1 MNQDNGRLNFVAT
14 VDTSQTK
21 KDADELVRIFQN
33 IGKSA
38 ERYGIDIDKY
48 IGGGLRNSNDAQRAF
63 KGIADELKVKIK
75 SQAAAVQS
83 LSQRYKEASSAMSNS
98 VMASE
103 RQKSNVA
110 SLKKELAAEQQELAK
125 MKQLL
130 AEVGEQQIA
139 TGGKAESMRSRL
151 RELRETIY
159 NLEIEWR
166 TMSDEQRKSD
176 FGVAL
181 RKQLESAKKEG
192 GDLADI
198 MGDVQRAIQS
208 EANDTGKFSA
218 LSEGINLAV
227 SSATALTGAMELL
240 GVSEEDAEK
249 VQAQIQAGL
258 AISNGLMQAQNV
270 LQKESNLMIQIGNI
284 QRWAQVK
291 AEAAANVAKNA
302 GTVATIKATVAQR
315 AFNLVAKA
323 NPYVLLATA
332 IVTVVGA
339 LFLFAKRSDAA
350 KQKQEELNKEI
361 ERGKKVQEAYT
372 GAFVDSATDSYN
384 SFQRLRTMYNALG
397 NDMAA
402 KRKFIVDN
410 KDAFRSLGL
419 EIASTAEAES
429 MFNSPDR
436 LQAFQNAMIA
446 RARAMGA
453 AAAAA
458 EKYKQAFEEESQV
471 KAPKQWK
478 IVSKDVYDRTPSW
491 KRRKEDKTIYR
502 RDGAYFDATQY
513 FVIDDVAQQK
523 AFDEQRK
530 KNKQRSDAY
539 LKQGD
544 EFIKKQVEQEKQA
557 SRYLK
562 QTGYAYAGDTNKRTG
577 TTNKTTTNKT
587 QQIKKTDAEQ
597 WFANWK
603 ARIAKADELRDLLY
617 RKDEELTATMA
628 NESEKRRKTLELNYR
643 REISELNK
651 QMREMAEKNKSE
663 ALAKDKNADVENIG
677 LTTDQQNAMNAIR
690 EAIQKRYNYE
700 RQLIDKQEKE
710 SAQASLDAFNREYG
724 NYTQKRIAIVN
735 QMQRE
740 IANAQN
746 EGERKMAKAKGDEAL
761 GELDA
766 DFVKKNAKVIVAL
779 YDDTANK
786 TVAQLRKVKK
796 EAAELLAWLQSGKY
810 DDTKGKLFGITADQF
825 ASLKENKELQK
836 EITELIRKFG
846 EAADSAE
853 PSLGKFG
860 EAVKNLFSKGGFT
873 PENIQAFCSEL
884 TALANAFGTFGKE
897 FQEIG
902 ELTGSETIKKIGG
915 GISAVTEEAKGIAT
929 DMLTGL
935 LVGGTVGGPVGGAVG
950 AAIGGAVGVTKSLLK
965 GIFSIGGY
973 DWESYNDMMDR
984 YKSLEETWDRLI
996 DKKKEYISE
1005 GYGIEAENIRKDTER
1020 LIQEQTEAARRMGNA
1035 WIDAGRSWRSH
1046 SQGYLL
1052 NRNMSDTAKGQAIGA
1067 FGSDWQRN
1075 ILQMSSE
1082 QLRKLY
1088 EDSSMAQFWA
1098 ELKQYG
1104 GDFYDIIMR
1113 IVNEQEN
1120 LESVADTLNERL
1132 TFRSFDDV
1140 ESSFN
1145 EMLTD
1150 MGKDAK
1156 DFSEDMEDNFQNAI
1170 IRTFVYSKYQA
1181 KLKAFYERWADAMKG
1196 DLNAGE
1202 LDTLRSEYMNIVNDA
1217 INERNQIAAALGFK
1231 KSATEQNS
1239 TSGGFQTMSQDTANE
1254 LNGRFTAIQM
1264 DVSSVRQM
1272 MAELQGI
1279 SLNNMGYLEDIAKNT
1294 FQLYEMNERLGK
1306 IEQNTARL

>member
-63 KGIADELKVKIK
+63 KGIADELKAKIK

-98 VMASE
+98 VMVSE

-166 TMSDEQRKSD
+166 TMTDEQRKSD
-176 FGVAL
+176 FGVAF
-181 RKQLESAKKEG
+181 RKQLESAKKEA

-198 MGDVQRAIQS
+198 MGDVRRAIQS

-339 LFLFAKRSDAA
+339 LFLFAKRSDDA

-410 KDAFRSLGL
+410 KDAFRALGL
-419 EIASTAEAES
+419 EITSTAEAES

-458 EKYKQAFEEESQV
+458 EKYKQAFEEESEV

-478 IVSKDVYDRTPSW
+478 MVSKDVYDRTPSW

-502 RDGAYFDATQY
+502 ARDGAYFDASSY
-513 FVIDDVAQQK
+513 YVIDDAAQQK

-530 KNKQRSDAY
+530 KNKQRADVY

-557 SRYLK
+557 RRYLK
-562 QTGYAYAGDTNKRTG
+562 QTGYAYAGDASKKTG
-577 TTNKTTTNKT
+577 TPNKVTTNKT

-603 ARIAKADELRDLLY
+603 ARIAQADELRDLLY

-628 NESEKRRKTLELNYR
+628 DESEKRRKTLELNYQ

-677 LTTDQQNAMNAIR
+677 LTNDQQNAINAIR

-779 YDDTANK
+779 YEDTANK
-786 TVAQLRKVKK
+786 TVAQLRKTKK

-810 DDTKGKLFGITADQF
+810 DEAKGKLFGITADQF
-825 ASLKENKELQK
+825 ASLKDNKELQK
-836 EITELIRKFG
+836 EITDGIAGIG
-846 EAADSAE
+846 EAADNAE
-853 PSLGKFG
+853 PLLSKFG
-860 EAVKNLFSKGGFT
+860 DSVKNLFSKDGFN
-873 PENIQAFCSEL
+873 PKNIQKFCSEL

-902 ELTGSETIKKIGG
+902 EATGSETIKKIGS
-915 GISAVTEEAKGIAT
+915 GISAVTEEAKGIAN

-935 LVGGTVGGPVGGAVG
+935 LIGGPVG
-950 AAIGGAVGVTKSLLK
+950 AAIGGVLGVTGSLLK

-1082 QLRKLY
+1082 QLSKLY

-1104 GDFYDIIMR
+1104 GDFYDIVMR

-1156 DFSEDMEDNFQNAI
+1156 DFSEDMEENFQNAI

-1202 LDTLRSEYMNIVNDA
+1202 LETLRSEYMNIVNDA
-1217 INERNQIAAALGFK
+1217 INERNQIADALGFK

>member
-21 KDADELVRIFQN
+21 KDADELVRIFQS

-63 KGIADELKVKIK
+63 KGIADELKAKIK

-103 RQKSNVA
+103 RQKNNVA
-110 SLKKELAAEQQELAK
+110 SLKKELTAEQQELTK

-240 GVSEEDAEK
+240 GVSEKDAEK

-339 LFLFAKRSDAA
+339 LFLFAKRSDDA

-384 SFQRLRTMYNALG
+384 SFQRLRTMYNSLG

-419 EIASTAEAES
+419 EITSTAEAES

-478 IVSKDVYDRTPSW
+478 IVSKDVYDRTQSW

-502 RDGAYFDATQY
+502 RDGAYFDATKY
-513 FVIDDVAQQK
+513 YVIDDAAQQK

-530 KNKQRSDAY
+530 KNKQRADAY

-562 QTGYAYAGDTNKRTG
+562 QTGYAYAGDTNKTTG

-603 ARIAKADELRDLLY
+603 ARIAQADELRDLLY
-617 RKDEELTATMA
+617 RKDEELTATIA
-628 NESEKRRKTLELNYR
+628 DESEKRRKTLELNYQ

-651 QMREMAEKNKSE
+651 QMREMAEKNKSD
-663 ALAKDKNADVENIG
+663 ALAKDKNADVSNIG
-677 LTTDQQNAMNAIR
+677 LTTEQQNAMNAVR

-724 NYTQKRIAIVN
+724 DYTQKRIAIVN

-761 GELDA
+761 GELDV

-779 YDDTANK
+779 YEDTANK

-796 EAAELLAWLQSGKY
+796 EAAELLAWIQSGKY
-810 DDTKGKLFGITADQF
+810 DEAKGKLFGITADQF
-825 ASLKENKELQK
+825 ASLKDNKELQK
-836 EITELIRKFG
+836 EITDGIAGIG
-846 EAADSAE
+846 EAADNAE
-853 PSLGKFG
+853 PSIIKFG
-860 EAVKNLFSKGGFT
+860 NTLRKTFSDGGFT
-873 PENIQAFCSEL
+873 AKNIQALSSEL
-884 TALANAFGTFGKE
+884 TAMANALGQFGKE
-897 FQEIG
+897 FQDIG

-935 LVGGTVGGPVGGAVG
+935 LIGGPVG
-950 AAIGGAVGVTKSLLK
+950 AAIGGAVGLTMSLLK

-973 DWESYNDMMDR
+973 DWEAYNDMMDR

-1052 NRNMSDTAKGQAIGA
+1052 NRNMSETAKGQAIGA

-1082 QLRKLY
+1082 QLRRLY

-1132 TFRSFDDV
+1132 TFSSFDDV
-1140 ESSFN
+1140 ESSFS

-1202 LDTLRSEYMNIVNDA
+1202 LETLRSEYMNIVNDA
-1217 INERNQIAAALGFK
+1217 INERNQIADALGFK

-1294 FQLYEMNERLGK
+1294 FQLYEINDRLGK

>member
-63 KGIADELKVKIK
+63 KGIADELKAKIK

-103 RQKSNVA
+103 RQKNNVA
-110 SLKKELAAEQQELAK
+110 SLKKELTAEQQELTK

-240 GVSEEDAEK
+240 GVSEKDAEK

-339 LFLFAKRSDAA
+339 LFLFAKRSDDA

-384 SFQRLRTMYNALG
+384 SFQRLRTMYNSLG

-419 EIASTAEAES
+419 EITSTAEAES

-478 IVSKDVYDRTPSW
+478 IVSKDVYDRTQSW

-502 RDGAYFDATQY
+502 RDGAYFDATKY
-513 FVIDDVAQQK
+513 YVIDDAAQQK

-530 KNKQRSDAY
+530 KNKQRADAY

-562 QTGYAYAGDTNKRTG
+562 QTGYAYAGDTNKITG

-603 ARIAKADELRDLLY
+603 ARIAQADELRDLLY
-617 RKDEELTATMA
+617 RKDEELTATIA
-628 NESEKRRKTLELNYR
+628 DESEKRRKTLELNYQ

-663 ALAKDKNADVENIG
+663 ALAKDKNADVSNIG
-677 LTTDQQNAMNAIR
+677 LTTEQQNAMNAVR

-724 NYTQKRIAIVN
+724 DYTQKRIAIVN

-761 GELDA
+761 GELDV

-779 YDDTANK
+779 YEDTANK

-796 EAAELLAWLQSGKY
+796 EAAELLAWIQSGKY
-810 DDTKGKLFGITADQF
+810 DEAKGKLFGITADQF
-825 ASLKENKELQK
+825 ASLKDNKELQK

-853 PSLGKFG
+853 PAITKLGK
-860 EAVKNLFSKGGFT
+860 ALKKTFSKGGFT
-873 PENIQAFCSEL
+873 PENIQEFCSEL

-935 LVGGTVGGPVGGAVG
+935 LIGGPVG

-1005 GYGIEAENIRKDTER
+1005 GYGIDAENIRKDTER
-1020 LIQEQTEAARRMGNA
+1020 LIQEQTEAARRMGNV

-1052 NRNMSDTAKGQAIGA
+1052 NRNMSETAKGQAIGA

-1082 QLRKLY
+1082 QLRRLY

-1132 TFRSFDDV
+1132 TFSSFDDV
-1140 ESSFN
+1140 ESSFS

-1202 LDTLRSEYMNIVNDA
+1202 LETLRSEYMNIVNDA
-1217 INERNQIAAALGFK
+1217 INERNQIADALGFK

-1294 FQLYEMNERLGK
+1294 FQLYEINDRLGK

>member
-63 KGIADELKVKIK
+63 KGIADELKAKIK

-103 RQKSNVA
+103 RQKNNVA
-110 SLKKELAAEQQELAK
+110 SLKKELTAEQQELTK

-130 AEVGEQQIA
+130 AEVGEQQMA

-240 GVSEEDAEK
+240 GVSEKDAEK

-339 LFLFAKRSDAA
+339 LFLFAKRSDDA

-384 SFQRLRTMYNALG
+384 SFQRLRTMYNSLG

-419 EIASTAEAES
+419 EITSTAEAES

-436 LQAFQNAMIA
+436 LQAFQSAMIA

-478 IVSKDVYDRTPSW
+478 IVSKDVYDRTQSW

-502 RDGAYFDATQY
+502 RDGAYFDATKY
-513 FVIDDVAQQK
+513 YVIDDAAQQK

-530 KNKQRSDAY
+530 KNKQRADAY

-562 QTGYAYAGDTNKRTG
+562 QTGYAYAGDTNKITG

-603 ARIAKADELRDLLY
+603 ARIAQADELRDLLY

-628 NESEKRRKTLELNYR
+628 DESEKRRKTLELNYQ

-663 ALAKDKNADVENIG
+663 AIAKDKNADVSNIG
-677 LTTDQQNAMNAIR
+677 LTTEQQNAMNAVR

-724 NYTQKRIAIVN
+724 DYTQKRIAIVN

-746 EGERKMAKAKGDEAL
+746 DGERKMAKAKGDEAL
-761 GELDA
+761 GELDV

-779 YDDTANK
+779 YEDTANK

-796 EAAELLAWLQSGKY
+796 EAAELLAWIQSGKY
-810 DDTKGKLFGITADQF
+810 DEAKGKLFGITADQF
-825 ASLKENKELQK
+825 ASLKDNKELQK

-853 PSLGKFG
+853 PAITKFG
-860 EAVKNLFSKGGFT
+860 KALKKTFSKGGFT

-935 LVGGTVGGPVGGAVG
+935 LIGGPVG

-973 DWESYNDMMDR
+973 DWEAYNDMMDR

-1052 NRNMSDTAKGQAIGA
+1052 NRNMSETAKGQAIGA

-1082 QLRKLY
+1082 QLRRLY

-1132 TFRSFDDV
+1132 TFSSFDDV
-1140 ESSFN
+1140 ESSFS

-1156 DFSEDMEDNFQNAI
+1156 DFSEDMEDNLQNAI

-1202 LDTLRSEYMNIVNDA
+1202 LETLRTEYMNIVNDA
-1217 INERNQIAAALGFK
+1217 INERNQIADALGFK

-1294 FQLYEMNERLGK
+1294 FQLYEINDRLGK

>member
-21 KDADELVRIFQN
+21 KDADELLRIFQS

-63 KGIADELKVKIK
+63 KGIADELKAKIK

-166 TMSDEQRKSD
+166 TMTDEQRKSD

-181 RKQLESAKKEG
+181 RKQLDSVKKEA

-198 MGDVQRAIQS
+198 MGDVQRAIKS

-339 LFLFAKRSDAA
+339 LFLFAKRSDDA
-350 KQKQEELNKEI
+350 KQKQEELSKEI
-361 ERGKKVQEAYT
+361 ERGKKVQEAYA

-410 KDAFRSLGL
+410 KDAFRALGL
-419 EIASTAEAES
+419 EITSTAEAES

-458 EKYKQAFEEESQV
+458 EKYKQAFEEESEV

-478 IVSKDVYDRTPSW
+478 MVSKDVYDKTPSW

-502 RDGAYFDATQY
+502 RDGAYFDASSY
-513 FVIDDVAQQK
+513 YIIDDAAQQK

-530 KNKQRSDAY
+530 KKKQRADAY
-539 LKQGD
+539 RKQGD
-544 EFIKKQVEQEKQA
+544 LFIKQQVEQEKQA
-557 SRYLK
+557 RRYLK
-562 QTGYAYAGDTNKRTG
+562 QTGYAYAGDTSKSTG
-577 TTNKTTTNKT
+577 KTNKTTTNKT

-603 ARIAKADELRDLLY
+603 ARIAQADELRDLLY

-628 NESEKRRKTLELNYR
+628 DESEKRRKTLELNYK

-651 QMREMAEKNKSE
+651 QMREMAEKNKSD
-663 ALAKDKNADVENIG
+663 ALAKDKNADVSNIG
-677 LTTDQQNAMNAIR
+677 LTTEQQNAMNAIR
-690 EAIQKRYNYE
+690 EEIQKQYNYE

-724 NYTQKRIAIVN
+724 DYTQKRIAIVN

-779 YDDTANK
+779 YEDTANK
-786 TVAQLRKVKK
+786 TVAQLRKIKK
-796 EAAELLAWLQSGKY
+796 EAAELLAWLQSGKF
-810 DDTKGKLFGITADQF
+810 DEAKGELFGITAEQF
-825 ASLKENKELQK
+825 ASLKDNEELQK
-836 EITELIRKFG
+836 EITDGIAGIG
-846 EAADSAE
+846 EAADNAE
-853 PSLGKFG
+853 PLLVKFG
-860 EAVKNLFSKGGFT
+860 DSVKNLFSKDGFN
-873 PENIQAFCSEL
+873 PKNIQKFCSDL

-902 ELTGSETIKKIGG
+902 EATGSETVKKIGG
-915 GISAVTEEAKGIAT
+915 GIQTITDDAKDLAT

-935 LVGGTVGGPVGGAVG
+935 LIGGQVGAAHGGQVG
-950 AAIGGAVGVTKSLLK
+950 AAIGGVIGLTKSLLK
-965 GIFSIGGY
+965 GIFSIGGF
-973 DWESYNDMMDR
+973 DWEAYNDMMDR

-1067 FGSDWQRN
+1067 FGSEWQRN

-1156 DFSEDMEDNFQNAI
+1156 DFSEDMEENFQNAI

-1202 LDTLRSEYMNIVNDA
+1202 LETLRTEYMNIVNDA
-1217 INERNQIAAALGFK
+1217 INERNQIADALGFK

>member
-21 KDADELVRIFQN
+21 KDADELVRIFQS

-63 KGIADELKVKIK
+63 KGIADELKAKIK

-103 RQKSNVA
+103 RQKNNVA
-110 SLKKELAAEQQELAK
+110 SLKKELTAEQQELTK

-130 AEVGEQQIA
+130 AEVGEQQMA

-240 GVSEEDAEK
+240 GVSEKDAEK
-249 VQAQIQAGL
+249 VQAQIQSGL

-339 LFLFAKRSDAA
+339 LFLFAKRSDDA

-384 SFQRLRTMYNALG
+384 SFQRLRTMYNSLG

-419 EIASTAEAES
+419 EITSTAEAEL

-502 RDGAYFDATQY
+502 RDGAYFDATKY

-523 AFDEQRK
+523 AFDEQRR

-577 TTNKTTTNKT
+577 TTNKATTNKT

-603 ARIAKADELRDLLY
+603 ARIAQADELRDLLY

-628 NESEKRRKTLELNYR
+628 DESEKRRKTLELNYQ

-651 QMREMAEKNKSE
+651 QMREMAEKNKSD
-663 ALAKDKNADVENIG
+663 ALAKDKNADVSNIG
-677 LTTDQQNAMNAIR
+677 LTTEQQNAMNAVR
-690 EAIQKRYNYE
+690 DAIQKRYNYE
-700 RQLIDKQEKE
+700 RQLIDKQEKD

-724 NYTQKRIAIVN
+724 DYTQKRIAIMN

-761 GELDA
+761 GELDV

-779 YDDTANK
+779 YEDTANK

-796 EAAELLAWLQSGKY
+796 EAAELLAWIQSGKY
-810 DDTKGKLFGITADQF
+810 DEEKGKLFGITADQF
-825 ASLKENKELQK
+825 ASLKDDKELQK
-836 EITELIRKFG
+836 EITDGIAGIG
-846 EAADSAE
+846 EAADNAE
-853 PSLGKFG
+853 PSIIKFG
-860 EAVKNLFSKGGFT
+860 NTLRKTFSDGGFT
-873 PENIQAFCSEL
+873 AKNIQALSSEL
-884 TALANAFGTFGKE
+884 TAMANALGQFGKE
-897 FQEIG
+897 FQDIG
-902 ELTGSETIKKIGG
+902 EATGSETMKKIGG
-915 GISAVTEEAKGIAT
+915 GIQTITDEAKDLAT
-929 DMLTGL
+929 DMLVGL
-935 LVGGTVGGPVGGAVG
+935 LIAGPVGALVGGVLGATG
-950 AAIGGAVGVTKSLLK
+950 SLLK

-973 DWESYNDMMDR
+973 DWEAYNDMMDR

-996 DKKKEYISE
+996 EKKKEYISE

-1020 LIQEQTEAARRMGNA
+1020 LIQEQTEAARRMGNV

-1202 LDTLRSEYMNIVNDA
+1202 LETLRTEYMNIVNDA
-1217 INERNQIAAALGFK
+1217 INERNQIADALGFK
-1231 KSATEQNS
+1231 KSATEQNT

-1294 FQLYEMNERLGK
+1294 FQLYEINDRLGK

>member
-21 KDADELVRIFQN
+21 KDADELVRIFQS

-63 KGIADELKVKIK
+63 KGIADELKAKIK

-103 RQKSNVA
+103 RQKNNVA
-110 SLKKELAAEQQELAK
+110 SLKKELTAEQQELTK

-227 SSATALTGAMELL
+227 SSSTALTGAMELL
-240 GVSEEDAEK
+240 GVSEKDAEK

-339 LFLFAKRSDAA
+339 LFLFAKRSDDA

-384 SFQRLRTMYNALG
+384 SFQRLRTMYNSLG

-419 EIASTAEAES
+419 EITSTAEAES

-458 EKYKQAFEEESQV
+458 EKYKQAFEEESQSV
-471 KAPKQWK
+471 SAPKKWK
-478 IVSKDVYDRTPSW
+478 EVNRSTYDATPVW
-491 KRRKEDKTIYR
+491 KRRKSEKTIYSGI
-502 RDGAYFDATQY
+502 DVVDATKY
-513 FVIDDVAQQK
+513 YVIDDAAQQK

-530 KNKQRSDAY
+530 KNKQRADAY

-544 EFIKKQVEQEKQA
+544 SFIKQQVEQEKQA

-603 ARIAKADELRDLLY
+603 ARIAQADELRDLLY

-628 NESEKRRKTLELNYR
+628 DESEKRRKTLELNYQ

-651 QMREMAEKNKSE
+651 QMREMAEKNKSD
-663 ALAKDKNADVENIG
+663 ALAKDKNADVSNIG
-677 LTTDQQNAMNAIR
+677 LTTEQQNAMNAVR
-690 EAIQKRYNYE
+690 DAIQKRYNYE

-724 NYTQKRIAIVN
+724 DYTQKRIAIVN

-740 IANAQN
+740 ISNAQN
-746 EGERKMAKAKGDEAL
+746 DGERKMAKAKGDEAL
-761 GELDA
+761 GELDV
-766 DFVKKNAKVIVAL
+766 DFVKKNAKAIVAL
-779 YDDTANK
+779 YEDTANK

-796 EAAELLAWLQSGKY
+796 EAAELLAWIQSGKY
-810 DDTKGKLFGITADQF
+810 DEAKGKLFGITEDQF
-825 ASLKENKELQK
+825 ASLKDNKELQK
-836 EITELIRKFG
+836 EITDGIAGIG
-846 EAADSAE
+846 EAADNAE
-853 PSLGKFG
+853 PSIIKFG
-860 EAVKNLFSKGGFT
+860 NTLRKTFSDGGFT
-873 PENIQAFCSEL
+873 AKNIQALSSEL
-884 TALANAFGTFGKE
+884 TAMANALGQFGKE
-897 FQEIG
+897 FQDIG
-902 ELTGSETIKKIGG
+902 EATGSETMKKIGG
-915 GISAVTEEAKGIAT
+915 GIQTITDEAKDLAT
-929 DMLTGL
+929 DMLVGL
-935 LVGGTVGGPVGGAVG
+935 LIAGPVGALVGGVLGATG
-950 AAIGGAVGVTKSLLK
+950 SLLK

-973 DWESYNDMMDR
+973 DWEAYNDMMDR

-996 DKKKEYISE
+996 DKKKEYISD

-1020 LIQEQTEAARRMGNA
+1020 LIQEQTEAARRMGNV

-1082 QLRKLY
+1082 QLRKMY

-1145 EMLTD
+1145 DMLTD

-1170 IRTFVYSKYQA
+1170 IRTFVYSKYQS

-1202 LDTLRSEYMNIVNDA
+1202 LETLRSEYMNIVNDA
-1217 INERNQIAAALGFK
+1217 INERNQIADALGFK
-1231 KSATEQNS
+1231 KSTTEQNS

-1294 FQLYEMNERLGK
+1294 FQLYEINDRLGK

>member
-21 KDADELVRIFQN
+21 KDADELVRIFQS

-63 KGIADELKVKIK
+63 KGIADELKAKIK

-103 RQKSNVA
+103 RQKNNVA
-110 SLKKELAAEQQELAK
+110 SLKKELTAEQQELTK

-240 GVSEEDAEK
+240 GVSEKDAEK

-291 AEAAANVAKNA
+291 SEAAANVAKNA

-339 LFLFAKRSDAA
+339 LFLFAKRSDDA

-384 SFQRLRTMYNALG
+384 SFQRLRTMYNSLG

-419 EIASTAEAES
+419 EITSTAEAES

-502 RDGAYFDATQY
+502 RDGAYFDATKY
-513 FVIDDVAQQK
+513 YVIDDAAQQK

-530 KNKQRSDAY
+530 KNKQRADAY

-603 ARIAKADELRDLLY
+603 ARIAQADELRDLLY

-628 NESEKRRKTLELNYR
+628 DESEKRRKTLELNYQ

-651 QMREMAEKNKSE
+651 QMREMAEKNKSD
-663 ALAKDKNADVENIG
+663 ALAKDKNADVSNIG
-677 LTTDQQNAMNAIR
+677 LTTEQQNAMNAVR

-724 NYTQKRIAIVN
+724 DYTQKRIAIVN
-735 QMQRE
+735 QMQLE

-746 EGERKMAKAKGDEAL
+746 DGERKMAKVKGNEAL
-761 GELDA
+761 GELDV

-779 YDDTANK
+779 YEDTANK
-786 TVAQLRKVKK
+786 TVAQLRRVKK
-796 EAAELLAWLQSGKY
+796 EAAELLAWIQSGKY
-810 DDTKGKLFGITADQF
+810 DEAKGKLFGITADQF
-825 ASLKENKELQK
+825 ASLKDDKELQK

-853 PSLGKFG
+853 PAITKFG
-860 EAVKNLFSKGGFT
+860 NTLKKTFSKGGFT
-873 PENIQAFCSEL
+873 HENIQAFCSEL

-902 ELTGSETIKKIGG
+902 ELTGSETMKKIGG

-935 LVGGTVGGPVGGAVG
+935 LIGGPVG

-973 DWESYNDMMDR
+973 DWEAYNDMMDR

-1020 LIQEQTEAARRMGNA
+1020 LIQEQTEAARRMGNV

-1145 EMLTD
+1145 DMLTD

-1202 LDTLRSEYMNIVNDA
+1202 LETLRTEYMNIVNDA
-1217 INERNQIAAALGFK
+1217 INERNQIADALGFK

-1294 FQLYEMNERLGK
+1294 FQLYEMNDRLGK

>member
-21 KDADELVRIFQN
+21 KDADELVRIFQS

-63 KGIADELKVKIK
+63 KGIADELKAKIK

-103 RQKSNVA
+103 RQKNNVA
-110 SLKKELAAEQQELAK
+110 SLKKELTAEQQELTK

-166 TMSDEQRKSD
+166 TMTDEQRKSD

-198 MGDVQRAIQS
+198 MGDVQRAINS

-240 GVSEEDAEK
+240 GVSEKDAEK

-339 LFLFAKRSDAA
+339 LFLFAKRSDDA

-384 SFQRLRTMYNALG
+384 SFQRLRTMYNSLG
-397 NDMAA
+397 NDMSA

-419 EIASTAEAES
+419 EITSTADAES

-502 RDGAYFDATQY
+502 RDGAYFDATKY
-513 FVIDDVAQQK
+513 FVIDDAAQQK

-530 KNKQRSDAY
+530 KNKQRADAY

-544 EFIKKQVEQEKQA
+544 SFIKQQVEQEKQA

-577 TTNKTTTNKT
+577 TTNKATTNKT

-603 ARIAKADELRDLLY
+603 ARIAQADELRDLLY

-628 NESEKRRKTLELNYR
+628 DESEKRRKTLELNYQ

-651 QMREMAEKNKSE
+651 QMREMAEKNKSD
-663 ALAKDKNADVENIG
+663 ALAKDKNADVSNIG
-677 LTTDQQNAMNAIR
+677 LTTEQQNAMNAVR

-724 NYTQKRIAIVN
+724 DYTQKRIAIVN

-746 EGERKMAKAKGDEAL
+746 DGERKMAKAKGDAAL
-761 GELDA
+761 GELDV
-766 DFVKKNAKVIVAL
+766 DFVKKNAKVIVTL
-779 YDDTANK
+779 YEDTANK
-786 TVAQLRKVKK
+786 TVSQLRKVKK
-796 EAAELLAWLQSGKY
+796 EAAELLAWIQSGKY
-810 DDTKGKLFGITADQF
+810 DDAKGKLFGITADQF
-825 ASLKENKELQK
+825 ASLKDNKELQK

-853 PSLGKFG
+853 PAITKFG
-860 EAVKNLFSKGGFT
+860 NALKKTFSKGGFT

-915 GISAVTEEAKGIAT
+915 GISAVTEEAKGVAT
-929 DMLTGL
+929 DMLTGAL
-935 LVGGTVGGPVGGAVG
+935 IGGPVG
-950 AAIGGAVGVTKSLLK
+950 AAIGGAVGLTKSLIK

-1020 LIQEQTEAARRMGNA
+1020 LIREQTEAARRMGNV

-1052 NRNMSDTAKGQAIGA
+1052 NRNMSETAKGQAIGA

-1082 QLRKLY
+1082 RLRKLY

-1170 IRTFVYSKYQA
+1170 IRTFVYSKYQS

-1202 LDTLRSEYMNIVNDA
+1202 LETLRSEYMSIVNDA
-1217 INERNQIAAALGFK
+1217 INERNQIADALGFK

-1294 FQLYEMNERLGK
+1294 FQLYEINERLGK

>member
-21 KDADELVRIFQN
+21 KDADELVRIFQS

-63 KGIADELKVKIK
+63 KGIAEELKAKIK

-103 RQKSNVA
+103 RQKNNVA
-110 SLKKELAAEQQELAK
+110 SLKKELTAEQQELTK

-166 TMSDEQRKSD
+166 TMTDEQRKSD

-249 VQAQIQAGL
+249 VQAQIQSGL

-339 LFLFAKRSDAA
+339 LFLFAKRSDDA

-384 SFQRLRTMYNALG
+384 SFQRLRTMYNSLG

-419 EIASTAEAES
+419 EITSTAEAES

-502 RDGAYFDATQY
+502 RDGAYFDATKY

-523 AFDEQRK
+523 AFDEQRR

-557 SRYLK
+557 RRYLK
-562 QTGYAYAGDTNKRTG
+562 QTGYAYAGDASKGTG
-577 TTNKTTTNKT
+577 TTNKATTNKT
-587 QQIKKTDAEQ
+587 HQIKKTDAEQ

-603 ARIAKADELRDLLY
+603 ARIAQADELRDLLY

-628 NESEKRRKTLELNYR
+628 DESEKRRKTLKLNYR

-663 ALAKDKNADVENIG
+663 ALAKDKNADVSNIG
-677 LTTDQQNAMNAIR
+677 LTTEQQNAMNAVR

-724 NYTQKRIAIVN
+724 DYTQKRIAIMN

-746 EGERKMAKAKGDEAL
+746 DGERKMAKAKGNEAL
-761 GELDA
+761 GELDV

-779 YDDTANK
+779 YEDTANK

-796 EAAELLAWLQSGKY
+796 EAAELLAWIQSGKY
-810 DDTKGKLFGITADQF
+810 DEEKGKLFGITADQF
-825 ASLKENKELQK
+825 ASLKDNKELQK

-853 PSLGKFG
+853 PAITKFG
-860 EAVKNLFSKGGFT
+860 NTLKKTFSKGGFT

-929 DMLTGL
+929 DMITGL
-935 LVGGTVGGPVGGAVG
+935 LIGGPVG

-973 DWESYNDMMDR
+973 DWEAYNDMMDR

-1020 LIQEQTEAARRMGNA
+1020 LIREQTEAARRMGNA

-1082 QLRKLY
+1082 QLRKMY

-1202 LDTLRSEYMNIVNDA
+1202 LETLRSEYMNIVNDA
-1217 INERNQIAAALGFK
+1217 INERNQIADALGFK

>member
-21 KDADELVRIFQN
+21 KDADELVRIFRS

-63 KGIADELKVKIK
+63 KGIADELKAKIK

-98 VMASE
+98 VMVSD
-103 RQKSNVA
+103 RQKNNVA
-110 SLKKELAAEQQELAK
+110 SLKKELTAEQQELTK

-166 TMSDEQRKSD
+166 TMTDEQRKSD
-176 FGVAL
+176 FGVTL
-181 RKQLESAKKEG
+181 RKQLDSVKKEA

-198 MGDVQRAIQS
+198 MGDVQRAIKS

-339 LFLFAKRSDAA
+339 LFLFAKRSDDA

-384 SFQRLRTMYNALG
+384 SFQRLRTMYNTLG

-410 KDAFRSLGL
+410 KDAFRALGL
-419 EIASTAEAES
+419 EITSTAEAES

-458 EKYKQAFEEESQV
+458 EKYKQAFEEESEV

-478 IVSKDVYDRTPSW
+478 RVSKDVYDKTPSW

-502 RDGAYFDATQY
+502 ARDGAYFDASSY
-513 FVIDDVAQQK
+513 YIIDDAAQQK
-523 AFDEQRK
+523 AFNEQRK
-530 KNKQRSDAY
+530 KNKQRADAY

-557 SRYLK
+557 RKYLK
-562 QTGYAYAGDTNKRTG
+562 QTGYAYAGGTSKSTG
-577 TTNKTTTNKT
+577 KTNKTTTNKT

-603 ARIAKADELRDLLY
+603 ARIAQADELRDLLY

-628 NESEKRRKTLELNYR
+628 DESEKRRKTLELNYK

-651 QMREMAEKNKSE
+651 QMREMAEKNKSD

-677 LTTDQQNAMNAIR
+677 LTTDQQNALNAIR

-724 NYTQKRIAIVN
+724 DYTQKRIAIVN

-746 EGERKMAKAKGDEAL
+746 EGERKMAKSKGDEAL

-779 YDDTANK
+779 YEDTANK
-786 TVAQLRKVKK
+786 TVAQLRKTKK
-796 EAAELLAWLQSGKY
+796 EAAELLAWLQSGKFGEA
-810 DDTKGKLFGITADQF
+810 KGKLFGITAEQF
-825 ASLKENKELQK
+825 ASLKDNKELQK
-836 EITELIRKFG
+836 EITDGIAGIG
-846 EAADSAE
+846 EAADNAE
-853 PSLGKFG
+853 PSIIKFG
-860 EAVKNLFSKGGFT
+860 NTLKKTFSDGGFT
-873 PENIQAFCSEL
+873 AKNIQALSSEL
-884 TALANAFGTFGKE
+884 TAMANALGQFGKE

-902 ELTGSETIKKIGG
+902 EATGSETMKKIGG
-915 GISAVTEEAKGIAT
+915 GISAVVDEAKDLAT
-929 DMLTGL
+929 DMLVGL
-935 LVGGTVGGPVGGAVG
+935 LIAGPVGALVGGVLGATG
-950 AAIGGAVGVTKSLLK
+950 SILK
-965 GIFSIGGY
+965 GIFSIGGF
-973 DWESYNDMMDR
+973 DWEAYNDMMDR

-1005 GYGIEAENIRKDTER
+1005 GYGIESENIRKDTER

-1104 GDFYDIIMR
+1104 GDFYDIVMR

-1156 DFSEDMEDNFQNAI
+1156 DFSEDMEENFQNAI

-1202 LDTLRSEYMNIVNDA
+1202 LETLRTEYMNIVNDA
-1217 INERNQIAAALGFK
+1217 INERNQIADALGFK

-1279 SLNNMGYLEDIAKNT
+1279 SLNNMGYLEDISKNT

>member
-63 KGIADELKVKIK
+63 KGIADELKAKIK

-98 VMASE
+98 VMVSE
-103 RQKSNVA
+103 RQKNNVA
-110 SLKKELAAEQQELAK
+110 SLKKELTAEQQELTK

-166 TMSDEQRKSD
+166 TMTDEQRKSD

-339 LFLFAKRSDAA
+339 LFLFAKRSDDA

-361 ERGKKVQEAYT
+361 ERGNKVQEAYT

-419 EIASTAEAES
+419 EITSTAEAES
-429 MFNSPDR
+429 MFNSPGR

-502 RDGAYFDATQY
+502 RDGAYFDATKY
-513 FVIDDVAQQK
+513 YVIDDAAQQK

-577 TTNKTTTNKT
+577 TANTTTTNKT

-603 ARIAKADELRDLLY
+603 ARIAQADELRDLLY

-628 NESEKRRKTLELNYR
+628 DESEKRRKTLELNYQ

-651 QMREMAEKNKSE
+651 QMREMAEKNKSD
-663 ALAKDKNADVENIG
+663 ALAKDKNADVSNIG
-677 LTTDQQNAMNAIR
+677 LTTEQQNAMNAVR

-724 NYTQKRIAIVN
+724 DYTQKRIAIVN

-746 EGERKMAKAKGDEAL
+746 EGERKMAKAKGNEAL
-761 GELDA
+761 GELDV

-779 YDDTANK
+779 YEDTANK

-796 EAAELLAWLQSGKY
+796 EAAELLAWIQSGKY
-810 DDTKGKLFGITADQF
+810 DDAKGKLFGITEDQF
-825 ASLKENKELQK
+825 ASLKDNKELQK
-836 EITELIRKFG
+836 EITDGIAGIG
-846 EAADSAE
+846 EAADNAE
-853 PSLGKFG
+853 PSIIKFG
-860 EAVKNLFSKGGFT
+860 NTLKKTFSDGGFT
-873 PENIQAFCSEL
+873 AKNIQALSSEL
-884 TALANAFGTFGKE
+884 TAMANALGQFGKE
-897 FQEIG
+897 FQDIG
-902 ELTGSETIKKIGG
+902 EATGSETMKKIGG
-915 GISAVTEEAKGIAT
+915 GISAVAEEAKGMAT

-935 LVGGTVGGPVGGAVG
+935 LIGGAVGGPVGGAVG
-950 AAIGGAVGVTKSLLK
+950 AAIGGAVGLTKSLIK

-996 DKKKEYISE
+996 DKKKEYISD

-1020 LIQEQTEAARRMGNA
+1020 LIQEQTEAARRMGNV

-1052 NRNMSDTAKGQAIGA
+1052 NRNMSDTAKSQAIGA

-1104 GDFYDIIMR
+1104 GDFYDIVMR

-1132 TFRSFDDV
+1132 TFSSFDDV
-1140 ESSFN
+1140 ESSFS

-1202 LDTLRSEYMNIVNDA
+1202 LETLRTEYMNIVNDA
-1217 INERNQIAAALGFK
+1217 INERNQIADALGFK

-1294 FQLYEMNERLGK
+1294 FQLYEINERLGK

>member
-21 KDADELVRIFQN
+21 KDADELVRIFQS

-63 KGIADELKVKIK
+63 KGIADELKAKIK

-83 LSQRYKEASSAMSNS
+83 LIQRYKEASSAMSNS

-103 RQKSNVA
+103 RQKNNVA
-110 SLKKELAAEQQELAK
+110 SLKKELTAEQQELTK

-240 GVSEEDAEK
+240 GVSEKDAEK

-339 LFLFAKRSDAA
+339 LFLFAKRSDDA

-384 SFQRLRTMYNALG
+384 SFQRLRTMYNSLG

-419 EIASTAEAES
+419 EITSTAEAES

-436 LQAFQNAMIA
+436 LQAFQSAMIA

-478 IVSKDVYDRTPSW
+478 IVSKDVYDRTQSW

-502 RDGAYFDATQY
+502 RDGAYFDATKY
-513 FVIDDVAQQK
+513 YVIDDAAQQK

-530 KNKQRSDAY
+530 KNKQRADAY

-562 QTGYAYAGDTNKRTG
+562 QTGYAYAGDTNKTTG

-603 ARIAKADELRDLLY
+603 ARIAQADELRDLLY
-617 RKDEELTATMA
+617 RKDEELTATIA
-628 NESEKRRKTLELNYR
+628 DESEKRRKTLELNYQ

-663 ALAKDKNADVENIG
+663 ALAKDKNADVSNIG
-677 LTTDQQNAMNAIR
+677 LTTEQQNAMNAVR

-724 NYTQKRIAIVN
+724 DYTQKRIAIVN

-761 GELDA
+761 GELDV

-779 YDDTANK
+779 YEDTANK

-796 EAAELLAWLQSGKY
+796 EAAELLAWIQSGKY
-810 DDTKGKLFGITADQF
+810 DEAKGKLFGITADQF
-825 ASLKENKELQK
+825 ASLKDNKELQK

-853 PSLGKFG
+853 PAITKFG
-860 EAVKNLFSKGGFT
+860 NALKKTFSKGGFT

-935 LVGGTVGGPVGGAVG
+935 LIGGPVG

-1082 QLRKLY
+1082 QLRRLY
-1088 EDSSMAQFWA
+1088 EDSSMAQFWS

-1145 EMLTD
+1145 DMLTD

-1202 LDTLRSEYMNIVNDA
+1202 LETLRSEYMNIVNDA
-1217 INERNQIAAALGFK
+1217 INERNQIADALGFK

-1294 FQLYEMNERLGK
+1294 FQLYEINDRLGK

>member
-21 KDADELVRIFQN
+21 KDADELVRIFQS

-63 KGIADELKVKIK
+63 KGIADELKAKIK

-103 RQKSNVA
+103 RQKNNVA
-110 SLKKELAAEQQELAK
+110 SLKKELTAEQQELTK

-240 GVSEEDAEK
+240 GVSEKDAEK

-339 LFLFAKRSDAA
+339 LFLFAKRSDDA

-384 SFQRLRTMYNALG
+384 SFQRLRTMYNSLG

-419 EIASTAEAES
+419 EITSTAEAES

-502 RDGAYFDATQY
+502 RDGAYFDATKY
-513 FVIDDVAQQK
+513 FVIDDAAQQN

-530 KNKQRSDAY
+530 KNKQRADAY

-562 QTGYAYAGDTNKRTG
+562 QTGYAYAGEANKRTG
-577 TTNKTTTNKT
+577 TTNKATTNKT

-597 WFANWK
+597 WLANWK
-603 ARIAKADELRDLLY
+603 ARIAQADELRDLLY

-628 NESEKRRKTLELNYR
+628 DESEKRRKTLELNYK

-651 QMREMAEKNKSE
+651 QMREMAEKNKSD
-663 ALAKDKNADVENIG
+663 ALAKDKNADVSNIG
-677 LTTDQQNAMNAIR
+677 LTTEQQNAMNAIR

-724 NYTQKRIAIVN
+724 DYTQKRIAIMN

-761 GELDA
+761 GELDV
-766 DFVKKNAKVIVAL
+766 DFVKKNAKVIVSL
-779 YDDTANK
+779 YEDTANK

-796 EAAELLAWLQSGKY
+796 EAAELLAWIQSGKY
-810 DDTKGKLFGITADQF
+810 DEAKGKLFGITADQF
-825 ASLKENKELQK
+825 ASLKDNKELQK
-836 EITELIRKFG
+836 EITDGIAGIG
-846 EAADSAE
+846 EAADNAE
-853 PSLGKFG
+853 PSIIKFG
-860 EAVKNLFSKGGFT
+860 NTLRKTFSDGGFT
-873 PENIQAFCSEL
+873 AKNIQALSSEL
-884 TALANAFGTFGKE
+884 TAMANALGQFGKE
-897 FQEIG
+897 FQDIG
-902 ELTGSETIKKIGG
+902 EATGSETMKKIGG
-915 GISAVTEEAKGIAT
+915 GIQTITDEAKDLAT
-929 DMLTGL
+929 DMLVGL
-935 LVGGTVGGPVGGAVG
+935 LIAGPVGALVGGVLGATG
-950 AAIGGAVGVTKSLLK
+950 SILK

-973 DWESYNDMMDR
+973 DWEAYNDMMDR

-1020 LIQEQTEAARRMGNA
+1020 LIQEQTEAARRMGNV

-1052 NRNMSDTAKGQAIGA
+1052 NRNMSETAKGQAIGA

-1140 ESSFN
+1140 ESSFS
-1145 EMLTD
+1145 EMLSD

-1202 LDTLRSEYMNIVNDA
+1202 LETLRSEYMNIVNDA
-1217 INERNQIAAALGFK
+1217 INERNQIADALGFK

-1279 SLNNMGYLEDIAKNT
+1279 SLNNMGYLEDISKNT
-1294 FQLYEMNERLGK
+1294 FQLYEINERLGK
-1306 IEQNTARL
+1306 IEQNTSRL

>member
-1 MNQDNGRLNFVAT
+1 MNQDKGRLNFVAT

-21 KDADELVRIFQN
+21 KDADELVRIFQS

-63 KGIADELKVKIK
+63 KGIADELKAKIK

-83 LSQRYKEASSAMSNS
+83 LNQRYKEASSAMSNS
-98 VMASE
+98 VMVSE
-103 RQKSNVA
+103 RQKNNVA
-110 SLKKELAAEQQELAK
+110 SLQKELTAEQQELTK

-130 AEVGEQQIA
+130 AEVGEQQIT

-258 AISNGLMQAQNV
+258 AISNGLMQAQNF

-323 NPYVLLATA
+323 NPYVLLTTA

-339 LFLFAKRSDAA
+339 LFFFAKRSDDA

-419 EIASTAEAES
+419 EITSTAEAES
-429 MFNSPDR
+429 MFNSPNR

-513 FVIDDVAQQK
+513 FVIDDAAQQK
-523 AFDEQRK
+523 AFDEKRK
-530 KNKQRSDAY
+530 KNKQRADAY

-544 EFIKKQVEQEKQA
+544 SFIKQQVEQEKQA
-557 SRYLK
+557 RRYLK

-603 ARIAKADELRDLLY
+603 SRIEQADELRDLLY
-617 RKDEELTATMA
+617 RKDEELTATMVD
-628 NESEKRRKTLELNYR
+628 ESEKRRKTLELNYR

-651 QMREMAEKNKSE
+651 QMREMAEKNKSD
-663 ALAKDKNADVENIG
+663 ALAKDKNADVSNIG
-677 LTTDQQNAMNAIR
+677 LTTEQQNAMNAVR

-724 NYTQKRIAIVN
+724 DYTQKRIAIVN

-746 EGERKMAKAKGDEAL
+746 EGERKMAKAKGNEAL
-761 GELDA
+761 GELDV

-779 YDDTANK
+779 YEDTANK
-786 TVAQLRKVKK
+786 TVAQLRKVKR
-796 EAAELLAWLQSGKY
+796 EAAELLAWIQSGKY
-810 DDTKGKLFGITADQF
+810 DEAKGKLFGITADQF
-825 ASLKENKELQK
+825 ASLKDDKELQK

-853 PSLGKFG
+853 PLLGKFG

-915 GISAVTEEAKGIAT
+915 GISAITEEAKGTAT

-935 LVGGTVGGPVGGAVG
+935 LIGGPVG
-950 AAIGGAVGVTKSLLK
+950 AAIGGAVGLTKSLIK

-984 YKSLEETWDRLI
+984 YKSLEVTWDRLI

-1005 GYGIEAENIRKDTER
+1005 GYGFEAENIRKDTER

-1082 QLRKLY
+1082 QLRKMY

-1196 DLNAGE
+1196 DFNAGE
-1202 LDTLRSEYMNIVNDA
+1202 LETLRTEYMNIVNDA
-1217 INERNQIAAALGFK
+1217 INERNQIADALGFK
-1231 KSATEQNS
+1231 KAATEQNS

>member
-63 KGIADELKVKIK
+63 KGIADELKAKIK
-75 SQAAAVQS
+75 SQAVAVQS

-98 VMASE
+98 VMVSE

-110 SLKKELAAEQQELAK
+110 SLRKELAAEQQELAK

-166 TMSDEQRKSD
+166 TMTDEQRKSD

-181 RKQLESAKKEG
+181 RKQLDSVKKEA

-198 MGDVQRAIQS
+198 MGDVQRAIKS

-339 LFLFAKRSDAA
+339 LFLFAKRSDDA

-361 ERGKKVQEAYT
+361 ERGKKVQEAYA

-410 KDAFRSLGL
+410 KDAFRALGL
-419 EIASTAEAES
+419 EITSTAEAES

-458 EKYKQAFEEESQV
+458 EKYKQAFEEESEV

-478 IVSKDVYDRTPSW
+478 SVSKDVYDRTPSW

-513 FVIDDVAQQK
+513 YVIDDAAQQK

-530 KNKQRSDAY
+530 KNKQRADAY
-539 LKQGD
+539 KKQGD
-544 EFIKKQVEQEKQA
+544 SFIKQQVEQEKQA
-557 SRYLK
+557 NKYLK
-562 QTGYAYAGDTNKRTG
+562 KTGYAYAGGGNKYTG
-577 TTNKTTTNKT
+577 TTNRVTTNET

-603 ARIAKADELRDLLY
+603 ARIAQADELRDLLY

-628 NESEKRRKTLELNYR
+628 DESEKRRKTLELNYQ

-677 LTTDQQNAMNAIR
+677 LTTDQQNAMNAVR

-724 NYTQKRIAIVN
+724 DYTQKRIAIVN

-779 YDDTANK
+779 YEDTANK
-786 TVAQLRKVKK
+786 TVAQLRKIKK
-796 EAAELLAWLQSGKY
+796 DAAELLAWLQSGKF
-810 DDTKGKLFGITADQF
+810 DEAKGKLFGITSEQF
-825 ASLKENKELQK
+825 ASLKDNKELQK
-836 EITELIRKFG
+836 EITDGIAGIG
-846 EAADSAE
+846 EAADNAE
-853 PSLGKFG
+853 PLLVKFG
-860 EAVKNLFSKGGFT
+860 DSVKNLFSKDGFN
-873 PENIQAFCSEL
+873 PKNIQKFCSDL

-902 ELTGSETIKKIGG
+902 EATGSETIKKIGG
-915 GISAVTEEAKGIAT
+915 GIQTITDDAKDLAT

-935 LVGGTVGGPVGGAVG
+935 LIGGQVG
-950 AAIGGAVGVTKSLLK
+950 AAIGGVIGLTKSLLK
-965 GIFSIGGY
+965 GIFSIGGF
-973 DWESYNDMMDR
+973 DWEAYNDMMDR

-1104 GDFYDIIMR
+1104 GDFYDIVMR

-1156 DFSEDMEDNFQNAI
+1156 DFSEDIEENFQNAI

-1202 LDTLRSEYMNIVNDA
+1202 LETLRTEYMNIVNDA
-1217 INERNQIAAALGFK
+1217 INERNQIADALGFK

>member
-63 KGIADELKVKIK
+63 KGIADELKAKIK

-103 RQKSNVA
+103 RQKNNVA
-110 SLKKELAAEQQELAK
+110 SLKKELTAEQQELTK

-130 AEVGEQQIA
+130 AEVGEQQMA

-240 GVSEEDAEK
+240 GVSEKDAEK

-339 LFLFAKRSDAA
+339 LFLFAKRSDDA

-419 EIASTAEAES
+419 EITSTAEAES

-478 IVSKDVYDRTPSW
+478 IVSKDVYDRTQSW

-502 RDGAYFDATQY
+502 RDGAYFDATKY
-513 FVIDDVAQQK
+513 YVIDDAAQQK

-530 KNKQRSDAY
+530 KNKQRADAY

-562 QTGYAYAGDTNKRTG
+562 QTGYAYAGDTNKITG

-603 ARIAKADELRDLLY
+603 ARIAQADELRDLLY
-617 RKDEELTATMA
+617 RKDEELTATIA
-628 NESEKRRKTLELNYR
+628 DEIEKRRKTLELNYQ

-663 ALAKDKNADVENIG
+663 ALAKDKNADVSNIG
-677 LTTDQQNAMNAIR
+677 LTTEQQNAMNAVR

-724 NYTQKRIAIVN
+724 DYTQKRIAIVN

-761 GELDA
+761 GELDV

-779 YDDTANK
+779 YEDTANK

-796 EAAELLAWLQSGKY
+796 EAAELLAWIQSGKY
-810 DDTKGKLFGITADQF
+810 DEAKGKLFGITADQF
-825 ASLKENKELQK
+825 ASLKDNKELQK

-853 PSLGKFG
+853 PAITKFG
-860 EAVKNLFSKGGFT
+860 KALKKTFSKGGFT

-902 ELTGSETIKKIGG
+902 ELIGSETIKKIGG

-935 LVGGTVGGPVGGAVG
+935 LIGGPVG

-973 DWESYNDMMDR
+973 DWEAYNDMMDR

-1020 LIQEQTEAARRMGNA
+1020 LIQEQTEAARRMGNV

-1052 NRNMSDTAKGQAIGA
+1052 NRNMSETAKGQAIGA

-1082 QLRKLY
+1082 QLRRLY

-1132 TFRSFDDV
+1132 TFSSFDDV

-1145 EMLTD
+1145 DMLTD

-1156 DFSEDMEDNFQNAI
+1156 DFSDDMEDNFQNAI

-1202 LDTLRSEYMNIVNDA
+1202 LETLRSEYMNIVNDA
-1217 INERNQIAAALGFK
+1217 INERNQIADALGFK

-1294 FQLYEMNERLGK
+1294 FQLYEINDRLGK

>member
-21 KDADELVRIFQN
+21 KDADELVRIFQS

-63 KGIADELKVKIK
+63 KGIAEELKAKIK
-75 SQAAAVQS
+75 SQAAVVQS

-103 RQKSNVA
+103 RQKNNVA
-110 SLKKELAAEQQELAK
+110 SLKKELTAEQQELTK

-130 AEVGEQQIA
+130 AEVGEQQIT

-176 FGVAL
+176 FGVSL

-192 GDLADI
+192 GELADI

-249 VQAQIQAGL
+249 VQAQIQSGL

-332 IVTVVGA
+332 IATVVGA
-339 LFLFAKRSDAA
+339 LFLFAKRSDDA

-384 SFQRLRTMYNALG
+384 SFQRLRTMYNSLG

-419 EIASTAEAES
+419 EITSTAEAES

-502 RDGAYFDATQY
+502 RDGAYFDATKY

-523 AFDEQRK
+523 AFDEQRR

-544 EFIKKQVEQEKQA
+544 EFIKKQVEQERQA

-562 QTGYAYAGDTNKRTG
+562 QTGYAYAGDTSKRTG
-577 TTNKTTTNKT
+577 TTNKATTNKT

-603 ARIAKADELRDLLY
+603 ARIAQADELRDLLY

-628 NESEKRRKTLELNYR
+628 DESEKRRKTLELNYQ

-651 QMREMAEKNKSE
+651 QMREMAEKNKSD
-663 ALAKDKNADVENIG
+663 ALAKDKNADVSNIG
-677 LTTDQQNAMNAIR
+677 LTTEQQNAMNAVR

-724 NYTQKRIAIVN
+724 DYTQKRIAIVN

-746 EGERKMAKAKGDEAL
+746 DGERKMAKAKGDEAL
-761 GELDA
+761 GELDV

-779 YDDTANK
+779 YEDTANK
-786 TVAQLRKVKK
+786 TVAQLRKVKR
-796 EAAELLAWLQSGKY
+796 EAAELLTWIQSGKY
-810 DDTKGKLFGITADQF
+810 DESKGELFGITEDQF
-825 ASLKENKELQK
+825 ASLKDNKELQK
-836 EITELIRKFG
+836 EITDGIAGIG
-846 EAADSAE
+846 EAADNAE
-853 PSLGKFG
+853 PSIIKFG
-860 EAVKNLFSKGGFT
+860 NTIRKTFSDGGFT
-873 PENIQAFCSEL
+873 AKNIQALSSEL
-884 TALANAFGTFGKE
+884 TAMANALGQFGKD

-902 ELTGSETIKKIGG
+902 EATGSETMKKIGG
-915 GISAVTEEAKGIAT
+915 GISAIEEEAKGLAT
-929 DMLTGL
+929 DMLVGL
-935 LVGGTVGGPVGGAVG
+935 LIGGPVG
-950 AAIGGAVGVTKSLLK
+950 AAIGGVFSVTKSLFK

-973 DWESYNDMMDR
+973 DWEAYNDMMDR

-1020 LIQEQTEAARRMGNA
+1020 LIREQTDAARRMGNV

-1052 NRNMSDTAKGQAIGA
+1052 NRNMSETAKGQAIGA

-1082 QLRKLY
+1082 RLRKLY

-1120 LESVADTLNERL
+1120 IESVADTLNERL

-1170 IRTFVYSKYQA
+1170 IRTFVYSKYQS
-1181 KLKAFYERWADAMKG
+1181 KLKSFYERWADAMKG

-1202 LDTLRSEYMNIVNDA
+1202 LETLRSEYMNIVNDA
-1217 INERNQIAAALGFK
+1217 INERNQIADALGFK

-1279 SLNNMGYLEDIAKNT
+1279 SLNNMGYLEDISKNT
-1294 FQLYEMNERLGK
+1294 FQLYEINERLGK

>member
-21 KDADELVRIFQN
+21 KDADELVRIFQS

-63 KGIADELKVKIK
+63 KGIADELKAKIK

-103 RQKSNVA
+103 RQKNNVA
-110 SLKKELAAEQQELAK
+110 SLKKELTAEQQELTK

-240 GVSEEDAEK
+240 GVSEKDAEK

-339 LFLFAKRSDAA
+339 LFLFAKRSDDA

-384 SFQRLRTMYNALG
+384 SFQRLRTMYNSLG

-419 EIASTAEAES
+419 EITSTAEAES

-458 EKYKQAFEEESQV
+458 EKYKQAFEEESQSV
-471 KAPKQWK
+471 SAPKKWK
-478 IVSKDVYDRTPSW
+478 EVNRSTYDATPVW
-491 KRRKEDKTIYR
+491 KRSKSEKTIYNNGIYAV
-502 RDGAYFDATQY
+502 DVTKYY
-513 FVIDDVAQQK
+513 VIDDAAQQK

-530 KNKQRSDAY
+530 KNKQRADAY

-544 EFIKKQVEQEKQA
+544 SFIKQQVEQEKQA

-603 ARIAKADELRDLLY
+603 ARIAQADELRDLLY

-628 NESEKRRKTLELNYR
+628 DESEKRRKTLELNYQ

-651 QMREMAEKNKSE
+651 QMREMAEKNKSD
-663 ALAKDKNADVENIG
+663 ALAKDKNADVSNIG
-677 LTTDQQNAMNAIR
+677 LTTEQQNAMNAVR
-690 EAIQKRYNYE
+690 DAIQKRYNYE

-724 NYTQKRIAIVN
+724 DYTQKRIAIVN

-740 IANAQN
+740 IANAHN
-746 EGERKMAKAKGDEAL
+746 DGERKMAKAKGDEAL
-761 GELDA
+761 GELDV

-779 YDDTANK
+779 YEDTANK

-796 EAAELLAWLQSGKY
+796 EAAELLAWIQSGKY
-810 DDTKGKLFGITADQF
+810 DEAKGKLFGITEDQF
-825 ASLKENKELQK
+825 ASLKDNKELQK
-836 EITELIRKFG
+836 EITDGIAGIG
-846 EAADSAE
+846 EAADNAE
-853 PSLGKFG
+853 PSIIKFG
-860 EAVKNLFSKGGFT
+860 NTLRKTFSDGGFT
-873 PENIQAFCSEL
+873 AKNIQALSSEL
-884 TALANAFGTFGKE
+884 TAMANALGQFGKE
-897 FQEIG
+897 FQDIG
-902 ELTGSETIKKIGG
+902 EATGSETMKKIGG
-915 GISAVTEEAKGIAT
+915 GIQTITDEAKDLAT
-929 DMLTGL
+929 DMLVGL
-935 LVGGTVGGPVGGAVG
+935 LIAGPVGALVGGVLGATG
-950 AAIGGAVGVTKSLLK
+950 SLLK

-973 DWESYNDMMDR
+973 DWEAYNDMMDR

-996 DKKKEYISE
+996 GKKKEYISD

-1020 LIQEQTEAARRMGNA
+1020 LIQEQTEAARRMGNV

-1082 QLRKLY
+1082 QLRKMY

-1145 EMLTD
+1145 DMLTD

-1170 IRTFVYSKYQA
+1170 IRTFVYSKYQS

-1202 LDTLRSEYMNIVNDA
+1202 LETLRSEYMNIVNDA
-1217 INERNQIAAALGFK
+1217 INERNQIADALGFK

-1294 FQLYEMNERLGK
+1294 FQLYEINDRLGK

>member
-63 KGIADELKVKIK
+63 KGIADELKAKIK

-98 VMASE
+98 VMVSE

-166 TMSDEQRKSD
+166 TMTDEQRKSD

-181 RKQLESAKKEG
+181 RKQLDSVKKEA

-198 MGDVQRAIQS
+198 MGDVQRAIKS

-339 LFLFAKRSDAA
+339 LFLFAKRSDDA

-410 KDAFRSLGL
+410 KDAFRALGL
-419 EIASTAEAES
+419 EITSTAEAES

-458 EKYKQAFEEESQV
+458 EKYKQAFEEESEV

-478 IVSKDVYDRTPSW
+478 MVSKDIYDRTPSW

-502 RDGAYFDATQY
+502 RDGAYFDATKY
-513 FVIDDVAQQK
+513 YVIDDAAQQK

-530 KNKQRSDAY
+530 KNKQRADAY

-557 SRYLK
+557 NKYLK
-562 QTGYAYAGDTNKRTG
+562 QTGYAYAGDTSKSTG
-577 TTNKTTTNKT
+577 KTNKTTTNKT
-587 QQIKKTDAEQ
+587 QQIKKTEAEQ

-603 ARIAKADELRDLLY
+603 ARIAQADELRDLVY

-628 NESEKRRKTLELNYR
+628 DESEKRRKTLELNYQ

-651 QMREMAEKNKSE
+651 QMREMAEKNKSD
-663 ALAKDKNADVENIG
+663 ALAKDKNVDVENIG
-677 LTTDQQNAMNAIR
+677 LTTDQQNALNAIR

-724 NYTQKRIAIVN
+724 DYTQKRIAIVN

-779 YDDTANK
+779 YEDTANK
-786 TVAQLRKVKK
+786 TVAQLRKIKK
-796 EAAELLAWLQSGKY
+796 EAAELLAWLQSGKF
-810 DDTKGKLFGITADQF
+810 DEAKGKLFGITAEQF
-825 ASLKENKELQK
+825 ASLKDNKELQK

-846 EAADSAE
+846 EAANSAE
-853 PSLGKFG
+853 PLLGKFG
-860 EAVKNLFSKGGFT
+860 DTVKNLFSKGGFT
-873 PENIQAFCSEL
+873 PENVQAFCSEL

-902 ELTGSETIKKIGG
+902 EATGSETMKKIGG
-915 GISAVTEEAKGIAT
+915 GISAVADEAKGIAT
-929 DMLTGL
+929 DML
-935 LVGGTVGGPVGGAVG
+935 VGMLIGGPVG
-950 AAIGGAVGVTKSLLK
+950 AAIGGVLGLTKSLLK

-1104 GDFYDIIMR
+1104 GDFYDIVMR

-1156 DFSEDMEDNFQNAI
+1156 DFSEDIEDNFQNAI

-1181 KLKAFYERWADAMKG
+1181 QLKAFYERWADAMKG

-1202 LDTLRSEYMNIVNDA
+1202 LETLRTEYMNIVNDA
-1217 INERNQIAAALGFK
+1217 INERNQIADALGFK

>member
-21 KDADELVRIFQN
+21 KDADELVRIFQS

-63 KGIADELKVKIK
+63 KGIAEELKAKIK
-75 SQAAAVQS
+75 SQAAVVQS

-103 RQKSNVA
+103 RQKNNVA
-110 SLKKELAAEQQELAK
+110 SLKKELTAEQQELTK

-130 AEVGEQQIA
+130 AEVGEQQIT

-249 VQAQIQAGL
+249 VQAQIQSGL

-339 LFLFAKRSDAA
+339 LFLFAKRSDDA

-384 SFQRLRTMYNALG
+384 SFQRLRTMYNSLG

-419 EIASTAEAES
+419 EITSTADAES

-502 RDGAYFDATQY
+502 RDGAYFDATKY
-513 FVIDDVAQQK
+513 FVIDDAAQQK

-530 KNKQRSDAY
+530 KNKQRADAY

-544 EFIKKQVEQEKQA
+544 SFIKQQVEQEKQA
-557 SRYLK
+557 RRYLK

-577 TTNKTTTNKT
+577 TTNKATTNKT

-603 ARIAKADELRDLLY
+603 ARIAQADELRDLLY

-628 NESEKRRKTLELNYR
+628 NESEKRRKTLELNYK

-651 QMREMAEKNKSE
+651 QMREMAEKNKSD
-663 ALAKDKNADVENIG
+663 ALAKDKNADVSNIG
-677 LTTDQQNAMNAIR
+677 LTTEQQNAMNAVR
-690 EAIQKRYNYE
+690 DAIQKRYNYE

-724 NYTQKRIAIVN
+724 DYTQKRIAIVN

-746 EGERKMAKAKGDEAL
+746 DGERKMAKAKGDEAL
-761 GELDA
+761 GELDV

-779 YDDTANK
+779 YEDTANK
-786 TVAQLRKVKK
+786 TVAQLRKVKR
-796 EAAELLAWLQSGKY
+796 EAAELLAWIQSGKY
-810 DDTKGKLFGITADQF
+810 DEAKGGLFGITEDQF
-825 ASLKENKELQK
+825 ASLKDNKELQK

-853 PSLGKFG
+853 PAITKFG
-860 EAVKNLFSKGGFT
+860 NALKKTFSKGGFT

-884 TALANAFGTFGKE
+884 NALANAFGTFGKE

-929 DMLTGL
+929 DMLTGAL
-935 LVGGTVGGPVGGAVG
+935 IGGPVG
-950 AAIGGAVGVTKSLLK
+950 AAIGGAVGLTKSLIK

-1020 LIQEQTEAARRMGNA
+1020 LIQEQTEAARRMGNV

-1052 NRNMSDTAKGQAIGA
+1052 NRNMSETAKGQAIGA

-1202 LDTLRSEYMNIVNDA
+1202 LETLRSEYMNIVNDA
-1217 INERNQIAAALGFK
+1217 INERNQIADALGFK

-1294 FQLYEMNERLGK
+1294 FQLYEINERLGK

>member
-21 KDADELVRIFQN
+21 KDADELVRIFQS

-63 KGIADELKVKIK
+63 KGIADELKAKIK

-103 RQKSNVA
+103 RQKNNVA
-110 SLKKELAAEQQELAK
+110 SLKKELTAEQQELTK

-240 GVSEEDAEK
+240 GVSEKDAEK

-339 LFLFAKRSDAA
+339 LFLFAKRSDDAM
-350 KQKQEELNKEI
+350 QKQEELNKEI

-384 SFQRLRTMYNALG
+384 SFQRLRTMYNSLG

-419 EIASTAEAES
+419 EITSTAEAES

-458 EKYKQAFEEESQV
+458 EKYKQAFEEESQAV
-471 KAPKQWK
+471 SAPKKWK
-478 IVSKDVYDRTPSW
+478 EVNRSTYDATPVW
-491 KRRKEDKTIYR
+491 KRRKSEKTIYSGI
-502 RDGAYFDATQY
+502 DVVDATKY
-513 FVIDDVAQQK
+513 YVIDDAAQQK

-530 KNKQRSDAY
+530 KNKQRADAY

-544 EFIKKQVEQEKQA
+544 SFIKQQVEQEKQA

-603 ARIAKADELRDLLY
+603 ARIAQADELRDLLY

-628 NESEKRRKTLELNYR
+628 DESEKRRKTLKLNYQ

-651 QMREMAEKNKSE
+651 QMREMAEKNKSD
-663 ALAKDKNADVENIG
+663 ALAKDKNADVSNIG
-677 LTTDQQNAMNAIR
+677 LTTEQQNAMNAVR
-690 EAIQKRYNYE
+690 DAIQKRYNYE

-724 NYTQKRIAIVN
+724 DYTQKRIAIVN

-740 IANAQN
+740 ISNAQN
-746 EGERKMAKAKGDEAL
+746 DGERKMAKAKGDEAL
-761 GELDA
+761 GELDV
-766 DFVKKNAKVIVAL
+766 DFVKKNAKAIVAL
-779 YDDTANK
+779 YEDTANK

-796 EAAELLAWLQSGKY
+796 EAAELLAWIQSGKY
-810 DDTKGKLFGITADQF
+810 DEAKGKLFGITEDQF
-825 ASLKENKELQK
+825 ASLKDNKELQK
-836 EITELIRKFG
+836 EITDGIAGIG
-846 EAADSAE
+846 EAADNAE
-853 PSLGKFG
+853 PSIIKFG
-860 EAVKNLFSKGGFT
+860 NTLRKTFSDGGFT
-873 PENIQAFCSEL
+873 AKNIQALSSEL
-884 TALANAFGTFGKE
+884 TAMANALGQFGKE
-897 FQEIG
+897 FQDIG
-902 ELTGSETIKKIGG
+902 EATGSETMKKIGG
-915 GISAVTEEAKGIAT
+915 GIQTITDEAKDLAT
-929 DMLTGL
+929 DMLVGL
-935 LVGGTVGGPVGGAVG
+935 LIAGPVGALVGGVLGATG
-950 AAIGGAVGVTKSLLK
+950 SLLK

-973 DWESYNDMMDR
+973 DWEAYNDMMDR

-996 DKKKEYISE
+996 DKKKEYISD

-1020 LIQEQTEAARRMGNA
+1020 LIQEQTEAARRMGNV

-1082 QLRKLY
+1082 QLRKMY

-1145 EMLTD
+1145 DMLTD

-1170 IRTFVYSKYQA
+1170 IRTFVYSKYQS

-1202 LDTLRSEYMNIVNDA
+1202 LETLRSEYMNIVNDA
-1217 INERNQIAAALGFK
+1217 INERNQIADALGFK

-1294 FQLYEMNERLGK
+1294 FQLYEINDRLGK

>member
-21 KDADELVRIFQN
+21 KDADELVRIFQI

-63 KGIADELKVKIK
+63 RGIADELKAKIK

-98 VMASE
+98 VMVSE

-110 SLKKELAAEQQELAK
+110 SLKKELTAEQQELTK

-166 TMSDEQRKSD
+166 TMTDEQRKSD

-339 LFLFAKRSDAA
+339 LFLFAKRSDDA

-410 KDAFRSLGL
+410 KDAFRALGL
-419 EIASTAEAES
+419 EITSTAEAES

-458 EKYKQAFEEESQV
+458 EKYKQAFEEESEV

-478 IVSKDVYDRTPSW
+478 IVSKDIYDKTLSW

-513 FVIDDVAQQK
+513 FIIDDAAQQK
-523 AFDEQRK
+523 AFNEQRK
-530 KNKQRSDAY
+530 KNKQRADAY
-539 LKQGD
+539 RKQGD
-544 EFIKKQVEQEKQA
+544 SFIKQQVEQEKQA
-557 SRYLK
+557 NKYLK
-562 QTGYAYAGDTNKRTG
+562 QTGYAYAGDTSKSTG
-577 TTNKTTTNKT
+577 KTNKTTTNKT

-603 ARIAKADELRDLLY
+603 ARITQADELRDLLY

-628 NESEKRRKTLELNYR
+628 DESEKRRKTLELNYQ

-651 QMREMAEKNKSE
+651 QMREMAEKNKSD

-677 LTTDQQNAMNAIR
+677 LTTDQQNAINAIR

-724 NYTQKRIAIVN
+724 DYTQKRIAIVN
-735 QMQRE
+735 QMRRE

-746 EGERKMAKAKGDEAL
+746 EGERKMAKAKGNEAL
-761 GELDA
+761 GELDV

-779 YDDTANK
+779 YEDTANK

-796 EAAELLAWLQSGKY
+796 EAAELLAWIQSGKY
-810 DDTKGKLFGITADQF
+810 DEAKGKLFGITADQF
-825 ASLKENKELQK
+825 ASLKDNEELQK

-853 PSLGKFG
+853 PLLGKFG
-860 EAVKNLFSKGGFT
+860 DTVKNLFSKGGFT

-915 GISAVTEEAKGIAT
+915 GISAVTEEAKGIAN
-929 DMLTGL
+929 DML
-935 LVGGTVGGPVGGAVG
+935 VGMLIGGPVG
-950 AAIGGAVGVTKSLLK
+950 AAIGGVIGLTKSLLK
-965 GIFSIGGY
+965 GIFSIGGF
-973 DWESYNDMMDR
+973 DWEAYNDMMDR

-1005 GYGIEAENIRKDTER
+1005 GYGIEADNIRKDTER

-1156 DFSEDMEDNFQNAI
+1156 DFSEDMEENFQNAI

-1202 LDTLRSEYMNIVNDA
+1202 LETLRTEYMNIVNDA
-1217 INERNQIAAALGFK
+1217 INERNQIADALGFK
-1231 KSATEQNS
+1231 KAATEQNS

>member
-63 KGIADELKVKIK
+63 KGIADELKAKIK

-103 RQKSNVA
+103 RQKNNVA
-110 SLKKELAAEQQELAK
+110 SLKKELTAEQQELTK

-139 TGGKAESMRSRL
+139 TGGKADSMRSRL

-240 GVSEEDAEK
+240 GVSEKDAEK

-339 LFLFAKRSDAA
+339 LFLFAKRSDDA

-384 SFQRLRTMYNALG
+384 SFQRLRTMYNSLG

-419 EIASTAEAES
+419 EITSTAEAES

-436 LQAFQNAMIA
+436 LQAFQSAMIA

-502 RDGAYFDATQY
+502 RDGAYFDATKY
-513 FVIDDVAQQK
+513 YVIDDAAQQK

-530 KNKQRSDAY
+530 KNKQRADAY

-562 QTGYAYAGDTNKRTG
+562 QTGYAYAGDTNKITG

-603 ARIAKADELRDLLY
+603 ARIAQADELRDLLY

-628 NESEKRRKTLELNYR
+628 DESEKRRKTLELNYQ

-663 ALAKDKNADVENIG
+663 ALAKDKNADVSNIG
-677 LTTDQQNAMNAIR
+677 LTTEQQNAMNAVR

-724 NYTQKRIAIVN
+724 DYTQKRIAIVN

-746 EGERKMAKAKGDEAL
+746 DGERKMAKAKGDEAL
-761 GELDA
+761 GELDV

-779 YDDTANK
+779 YEDTANK
-786 TVAQLRKVKK
+786 TVTQLRKVKK
-796 EAAELLAWLQSGKY
+796 EAAELLAWIQSGKY
-810 DDTKGKLFGITADQF
+810 DEAKGKLFSITADQF
-825 ASLKENKELQK
+825 ASLKDNKELQK

-853 PSLGKFG
+853 PAITKFG
-860 EAVKNLFSKGGFT
+860 NALKKTFSKGGFT

-935 LVGGTVGGPVGGAVG
+935 LIGGPVG

-1082 QLRKLY
+1082 QLRRLY

-1132 TFRSFDDV
+1132 TFSSFDDV

-1145 EMLTD
+1145 DMLTD

-1202 LDTLRSEYMNIVNDA
+1202 LETLRSEYMNIVNDA
-1217 INERNQIAAALGFK
+1217 INERNQIADALGFK

-1294 FQLYEMNERLGK
+1294 FQLYEINDRLGK

>member
-21 KDADELVRIFQN
+21 KDADELVRIFQS

-63 KGIADELKVKIK
+63 KGIADELKAKIK

-103 RQKSNVA
+103 RQKNNVA
-110 SLKKELAAEQQELAK
+110 SLKKELTAEQQELTK

-130 AEVGEQQIA
+130 AEVGEQQMA

-249 VQAQIQAGL
+249 VQAQIQSGL

-339 LFLFAKRSDAA
+339 LFLFAKRSDDA

-384 SFQRLRTMYNALG
+384 SFQRLRTMYNSLG

-419 EIASTAEAES
+419 EITSTAEAES

-502 RDGAYFDATQY
+502 RDGAYFDATKY
-513 FVIDDVAQQK
+513 YVIDDKAQQK

-530 KNKQRSDAY
+530 RSKQRSDAY

-603 ARIAKADELRDLLY
+603 ARIAQADELRDLLY

-628 NESEKRRKTLELNYR
+628 DESEKRRKTLELNYQ

-651 QMREMAEKNKSE
+651 QMREMAEKNKSD
-663 ALAKDKNADVENIG
+663 ALAKDKNADVSNIG
-677 LTTDQQNAMNAIR
+677 LTTEQQNAMNAIR

-724 NYTQKRIAIVN
+724 DYTQKRIAIIN

-746 EGERKMAKAKGDEAL
+746 DGERKMAKAKGGEAL
-761 GELDA
+761 GELDV
-766 DFVKKNAKVIVAL
+766 DFVKKNANVIVAL
-779 YDDTANK
+779 YEDTANK

-796 EAAELLAWLQSGKY
+796 EASELLAWIQSGKY
-810 DDTKGKLFGITADQF
+810 DEAKCKLFGITAEQF
-825 ASLKENKELQK
+825 ASLKDDKELQK

-853 PSLGKFG
+853 PAITKFG
-860 EAVKNLFSKGGFT
+860 NTLKKTFSKGGFT

-915 GISAVTEEAKGIAT
+915 GISAITEEAKGIAT
-929 DMLTGL
+929 DMITGL
-935 LVGGTVGGPVGGAVG
+935 MIGGPVG

-996 DKKKEYISE
+996 EKKKEYISE

-1052 NRNMSDTAKGQAIGA
+1052 NRNMSETAKGQAIGA

-1120 LESVADTLNERL
+1120 LESVVDTLNERL

-1170 IRTFVYSKYQA
+1170 IRTFVYSKYQS

-1202 LDTLRSEYMNIVNDA
+1202 LETLRTEYMNIVNDA
-1217 INERNQIAAALGFK
+1217 INERNQIADALGFK

-1294 FQLYEMNERLGK
+1294 FQLYEINDRLGK

>member
-21 KDADELVRIFQN
+21 KDADELVRIFRN

-63 KGIADELKVKIK
+63 KGIADELKAKIK

-103 RQKSNVA
+103 RQKTNVA

-166 TMSDEQRKSD
+166 TMTDEQRKSD
-176 FGVAL
+176 FGVSL
-181 RKQLESAKKEG
+181 RKQLESAKKEA

-198 MGDVQRAIQS
+198 MGDVRRAIQS

-284 QRWAQVK
+284 QRWAEVK

-339 LFLFAKRSDAA
+339 LFLFAKRSDDV
-350 KQKQEELNKEI
+350 KQKQEKLNKEI

-410 KDAFRSLGL
+410 KDAFRALGL
-419 EIASTAEAES
+419 EITSTAEAES
-429 MFNSPDR
+429 MFNSPNR

-471 KAPKQWK
+471 VSAPKKWK
-478 IVSKDVYDRTPSW
+478 EVSRSTYDATPAW
-491 KRRKEDKTIYR
+491 KRRKSEKNIYSGI
-502 RDGAYFDATQY
+502 DVFDATKY
-513 FVIDDVAQQK
+513 FVIDDAAQQK

-530 KNKQRSDAY
+530 KNKQRADAY
-539 LKQGD
+539 LRQGD

-557 SRYLK
+557 NKYLK
-562 QTGYAYAGDTNKRTG
+562 QTGYAYAGDTSKSTG
-577 TTNKTTTNKT
+577 KTNKTTTNKT

-603 ARIAKADELRDLLY
+603 ARIAQADELRDLLY

-628 NESEKRRKTLELNYR
+628 DESEKRRKTLELNYQ

-651 QMREMAEKNKSE
+651 QMREMAEKNKSD

-677 LTTDQQNAMNAIR
+677 LTTKQQNAMNAVR

-724 NYTQKRIAIVN
+724 DYTQKRIAIVS
-735 QMQRE
+735 QMHRE

-779 YDDTANK
+779 YEDTANK
-786 TVAQLRKVKK
+786 TVAQLRKIKK

-810 DDTKGKLFGITADQF
+810 DEVKGKLFGITADQF
-825 ASLKENKELQK
+825 ASLKDNKELQK
-836 EITELIRKFG
+836 EITDGIAGIG
-846 EAADSAE
+846 EAADNAE
-853 PSLGKFG
+853 PLLSKFG
-860 EAVKNLFSKGGFT
+860 DTVKNLFSKDGFN
-873 PENIQAFCSEL
+873 PKNIQKFCSEL

-902 ELTGSETIKKIGG
+902 EATGSETIKKIGG
-915 GISAVTEEAKGIAT
+915 GISAVVDEAKGIAN

-935 LVGGTVGGPVGGAVG
+935 LIGSAVGGPIGGPVG
-950 AAIGGAVGVTKSLLK
+950 AAIGGVIGLTKSLLK
-965 GIFSIGGY
+965 GIFSIGGF
-973 DWESYNDMMDR
+973 DWEAYNDMMDR

-1140 ESSFN
+1140 KSSFS

-1156 DFSEDMEDNFQNAI
+1156 DFSEDIEDNFQNAI

-1202 LDTLRSEYMNIVNDA
+1202 LETLRTEYMNIVNDA
-1217 INERNQIAAALGFK
+1217 INERNQIADALGFK

>member
-63 KGIADELKVKIK
+63 KGIADELKAKIK

-98 VMASE
+98 VMVSE
-103 RQKSNVA
+103 RQKNNVA
-110 SLKKELAAEQQELAK
+110 SLKKELTAEQQELTK

-130 AEVGEQQIA
+130 AEVGEQQIT

-181 RKQLESAKKEG
+181 RKQMESAKKEG

-339 LFLFAKRSDAA
+339 LFLFAKRSDDA

-372 GAFVDSATDSYN
+372 GAFIDSATDSYN

-397 NDMAA
+397 NDIAA

-419 EIASTAEAES
+419 EITSTAEAES
-429 MFNSPDR
+429 VFNSPDR

-513 FVIDDVAQQK
+513 FVIDDAAQQK

-530 KNKQRSDAY
+530 KNKQRADAY

-544 EFIKKQVEQEKQA
+544 SFIKQQVEQEKQA
-557 SRYLK
+557 RRYLK
-562 QTGYAYAGDTNKRTG
+562 QTGYAYAGDASKRTG

-587 QQIKKTDAEQ
+587 QQIKKTGAEQ

-603 ARIAKADELRDLLY
+603 ARIAQADELRDLLY

-628 NESEKRRKTLELNYR
+628 DESEKRRKTLELNYR

-651 QMREMAEKNKSE
+651 QMREMAEKNKSD
-663 ALAKDKNADVENIG
+663 ALAKDKNADVSNIG
-677 LTTDQQNAMNAIR
+677 LTTEQQNAMNAVR

-700 RQLIDKQEKE
+700 RKLIDKQEKE

-724 NYTQKRIAIVN
+724 DYTQKRIAIAD

-740 IANAQN
+740 ITNAQN
-746 EGERKMAKAKGDEAL
+746 DGECKMANAKGNEAL
-761 GELDA
+761 GELDV
-766 DFVKKNAKVIVAL
+766 DFVKKNAKVIVEL
-779 YDDTANK
+779 YEDTANK

-796 EAAELLAWLQSGKY
+796 EAAELLAWIQSGKY
-810 DDTKGKLFGITADQF
+810 DEAKGKLFGITADQF
-825 ASLKENKELQK
+825 ASLKDDKELQK

-853 PSLGKFG
+853 PAITKFG

-929 DMLTGL
+929 DMLAGL
-935 LVGGTVGGPVGGAVG
+935 LVGGAVG

-973 DWESYNDMMDR
+973 DWEAYNDMMDR

-1005 GYGIEAENIRKDTER
+1005 GYGFEAENIRKDTER

-1140 ESSFN
+1140 ESSFS

-1202 LDTLRSEYMNIVNDA
+1202 LETLRSEYMNIVNDA
-1217 INERNQIAAALGFK
+1217 INERNQIADALGFK
-1231 KSATEQNS
+1231 KAATEQNS

-1294 FQLYEMNERLGK
+1294 FQLYEINERLGK

>member
-21 KDADELVRIFQN
+21 KDADELVRIFQS

-63 KGIADELKVKIK
+63 NGIAEELKAKIK
-75 SQAAAVQS
+75 SQAAVVQS

-103 RQKSNVA
+103 RQKNNVA
-110 SLKKELAAEQQELAK
+110 SLKKELTAEQQELTK

-130 AEVGEQQIA
+130 AEVGEQQIT

-181 RKQLESAKKEG
+181 RNQLESAKKEG
-192 GDLADI
+192 GELADI

-249 VQAQIQAGL
+249 VQAQIQSGL

-332 IVTVVGA
+332 IATVVGA
-339 LFLFAKRSDAA
+339 LFLFAKRSDDA

-384 SFQRLRTMYNALG
+384 SFQRLRTMYNSLG

-419 EIASTAEAES
+419 EITSTADAES

-478 IVSKDVYDRTPSW
+478 IVSKDVYERTPSW

-502 RDGAYFDATQY
+502 RDGAYFDATKY

-523 AFDEQRK
+523 AFDEQRR

-577 TTNKTTTNKT
+577 TTNKATTNKT

-603 ARIAKADELRDLLY
+603 ARIAQADELRDLLY

-628 NESEKRRKTLELNYR
+628 DESEKRRKTLELNYQ

-651 QMREMAEKNKSE
+651 QMREMAEKNKSD
-663 ALAKDKNADVENIG
+663 AIAKDKNADVSNIG
-677 LTTDQQNAMNAIR
+677 LTTEQQNAMNAIR

-724 NYTQKRIAIVN
+724 DYTQKRIAIIN

-746 EGERKMAKAKGDEAL
+746 DGERKMAKAKGDEAL
-761 GELDA
+761 GELDV

-779 YDDTANK
+779 YEDTANK
-786 TVAQLRKVKK
+786 TVAQLRKVKR
-796 EAAELLAWLQSGKY
+796 EAAELLAWIQSGKY
-810 DDTKGKLFGITADQF
+810 DEAKGELFGITEDQF
-825 ASLKENKELQK
+825 ASLKDNKELQK

-853 PSLGKFG
+853 PAITKFG
-860 EAVKNLFSKGGFT
+860 NTLKKTFSNGGFT

-884 TALANAFGTFGKE
+884 NALANAFGTFGKE

-929 DMLTGL
+929 DMLTGAL
-935 LVGGTVGGPVGGAVG
+935 IGGPVG
-950 AAIGGAVGVTKSLLK
+950 AAIGGAVGLTKSLIK

-996 DKKKEYISE
+996 DKKKGYISE

-1020 LIQEQTEAARRMGNA
+1020 LIQEQTEAARRMGNV

-1052 NRNMSDTAKGQAIGA
+1052 NRNMSETAKGQAIGA

-1104 GDFYDIIMR
+1104 GDFYDIVMR

-1202 LDTLRSEYMNIVNDA
+1202 LETLRSEYMNIVNDA
-1217 INERNQIAAALGFK
+1217 INERNQIADALGFK

-1294 FQLYEMNERLGK
+1294 FQLYEINERLGK

>member
-63 KGIADELKVKIK
+63 KGIADELKAKIK

-103 RQKSNVA
+103 RQKNNVA
-110 SLKKELAAEQQELAK
+110 SLKKELTAEQQELTK

-166 TMSDEQRKSD
+166 TMTDEQRKSD

-240 GVSEEDAEK
+240 GVSEKDAEK

-339 LFLFAKRSDAA
+339 LFLFAKRSDDA

-361 ERGKKVQEAYT
+361 ERSKKVQEAYT

-384 SFQRLRTMYNALG
+384 SFQRLRTMYNSLG

-419 EIASTAEAES
+419 EITSTAEAES
-429 MFNSPDR
+429 MFNSPGR

-478 IVSKDVYDRTPSW
+478 IVSKNVYDRTPSW

-502 RDGAYFDATQY
+502 RDGAYFDATKY
-513 FVIDDVAQQK
+513 YVIDDAAQQK

-530 KNKQRSDAY
+530 KNKQRADAY

-562 QTGYAYAGDTNKRTG
+562 QTGYAYAGEANKRTG

-597 WFANWK
+597 WFSNWK
-603 ARIAKADELRDLLY
+603 ARIAQADELRDLLY

-628 NESEKRRKTLELNYR
+628 DESEKRRKTLELNYQ

-651 QMREMAEKNKSE
+651 QMREMAEKNKSD
-663 ALAKDKNADVENIG
+663 ALAKDKNADVSNIG
-677 LTTDQQNAMNAIR
+677 LTTEQQNAMNAIR

-724 NYTQKRIAIVN
+724 DYTQKRIAIVN

-746 EGERKMAKAKGDEAL
+746 EGERKMAKAKGDDAL
-761 GELDA
+761 GELDV
-766 DFVKKNAKVIVAL
+766 DFVKKNAKVIVSL
-779 YDDTANK
+779 YEDTANK

-796 EAAELLAWLQSGKY
+796 EAAELLAWIQSGKY
-810 DDTKGKLFGITADQF
+810 DEAKGKLFGITADQF
-825 ASLKENKELQK
+825 ASLKDNKDLQK

-853 PSLGKFG
+853 PAITKFG
-860 EAVKNLFSKGGFT
+860 NALKKTFSKGGFT

-884 TALANAFGTFGKE
+884 TALANAFGTFGNE

-902 ELTGSETIKKIGG
+902 ELTGSETMKKIGG

-935 LVGGTVGGPVGGAVG
+935 LIGGPVG
-950 AAIGGAVGVTKSLLK
+950 AAIGGAVGLTQSLLK

-973 DWESYNDMMDR
+973 DWEAYNDMMNR

-1052 NRNMSDTAKGQAIGA
+1052 NRNMSETAKGQAIGA

-1145 EMLTD
+1145 DMLTD

-1202 LDTLRSEYMNIVNDA
+1202 LETLRTEYMNIVNDA
-1217 INERNQIAAALGFK
+1217 INERNQIADALGFK

-1294 FQLYEMNERLGK
+1294 FQLYEMNDRLGK

>member
-21 KDADELVRIFQN
+21 KDADELVRIFQS

-63 KGIADELKVKIK
+63 KGIADELKAKIK

-103 RQKSNVA
+103 RQKNNVA
-110 SLKKELAAEQQELAK
+110 SLKKELTAEQQELTK

-166 TMSDEQRKSD
+166 TMTDEQRKSD

-249 VQAQIQAGL
+249 VQAQIQSGL

-270 LQKESNLMIQIGNI
+270 LQNESNLMIQIGNI

-339 LFLFAKRSDAA
+339 LFLFAKRSDDA

-384 SFQRLRTMYNALG
+384 SFQRLRTMYNSLG

-419 EIASTAEAES
+419 EITSTAEAES

-502 RDGAYFDATQY
+502 RDGAYFDATKY
-513 FVIDDVAQQK
+513 YVIDDEAQQK

-530 KNKQRSDAY
+530 KNKQRADAY

-544 EFIKKQVEQEKQA
+544 SFIKQQVEQEKQA
-557 SRYLK
+557 RRYLK
-562 QTGYAYAGDTNKRTG
+562 QTGYAYAGDASKGTG
-577 TTNKTTTNKT
+577 TTNKATTNKT
-587 QQIKKTDAEQ
+587 HQIKKTDAEQ

-603 ARIAKADELRDLLY
+603 ARIAQADELRDLLY

-628 NESEKRRKTLELNYR
+628 DESEKRRKTLKLNYR

-663 ALAKDKNADVENIG
+663 ALAKDKNADVSNIG
-677 LTTDQQNAMNAIR
+677 LTTEQQNAMNAVR

-724 NYTQKRIAIVN
+724 DYTQKRIAIIN

-746 EGERKMAKAKGDEAL
+746 DGERKMAKAKGNEAL

-779 YDDTANK
+779 YEDTANK

-796 EAAELLAWLQSGKY
+796 EAAELLAWIQSGKY
-810 DDTKGKLFGITADQF
+810 DEEKGKLFGITADQF
-825 ASLKENKELQK
+825 ASLKDNKELQK

-853 PSLGKFG
+853 PAITKFG
-860 EAVKNLFSKGGFT
+860 NTLKKTFSKGGFT

-929 DMLTGL
+929 DMITGL
-935 LVGGTVGGPVGGAVG
+935 LIGGPVG

-973 DWESYNDMMDR
+973 DWEAYNDMMDR

-1020 LIQEQTEAARRMGNA
+1020 LIREQTEAARRMGNA

-1082 QLRKLY
+1082 QLRKMY

-1202 LDTLRSEYMNIVNDA
+1202 LETLRSEYMNIVNDA
-1217 INERNQIAAALGFK
+1217 INERNQIADALGFK
-1231 KSATEQNS
+1231 KAASEQNS

>member
-21 KDADELVRIFQN
+21 KDADELVRIFQS

-63 KGIADELKVKIK
+63 KGIADELKAKIK

-103 RQKSNVA
+103 RQKNNVA
-110 SLKKELAAEQQELAK
+110 SLKKELTAEQQELTK

-240 GVSEEDAEK
+240 GVSEKDAEK

-339 LFLFAKRSDAA
+339 LFLFAKRSDDA

-372 GAFVDSATDSYN
+372 GAFVDSATESYN

-419 EIASTAEAES
+419 EITSTAEAES

-458 EKYKQAFEEESQV
+458 EKYKQAFEEESQAV
-471 KAPKQWK
+471 SAPKKWK
-478 IVSKDVYDRTPSW
+478 EVSRRTYDATPVW
-491 KRRKEDKTIYR
+491 KRRKSEKTIYSGI
-502 RDGAYFDATQY
+502 DVVDATKY
-513 FVIDDVAQQK
+513 FVIDDAAQQK

-530 KNKQRSDAY
+530 KNKQRADAY

-544 EFIKKQVEQEKQA
+544 SFIKQQVEQEKQA

-603 ARIAKADELRDLLY
+603 ARIAQADELRELLY

-628 NESEKRRKTLELNYR
+628 DESEKRRKTLELNYQ

-651 QMREMAEKNKSE
+651 QMREMAEKNKSD
-663 ALAKDKNADVENIG
+663 ALAKDKNADVSNIG
-677 LTTDQQNAMNAIR
+677 LTTEQQNAMNAVR

-724 NYTQKRIAIVN
+724 DYTQKRIAIMN

-746 EGERKMAKAKGDEAL
+746 DGERKMAKAKGDEAL
-761 GELDA
+761 GELDV

-779 YDDTANK
+779 YEDTANK
-786 TVAQLRKVKK
+786 TVAQLRKVKR
-796 EAAELLAWLQSGKY
+796 EAAELLAWIQSGKY
-810 DDTKGKLFGITADQF
+810 DEAKGKLFGITEDQF
-825 ASLKENKELQK
+825 ASLKDNKELQK
-836 EITELIRKFG
+836 EITEGIAGIG
-846 EAADSAE
+846 EAADNAE
-853 PSLGKFG
+853 PSIIKFG
-860 EAVKNLFSKGGFT
+860 NTLRKTFSDGGFT
-873 PENIQAFCSEL
+873 AKNIQALSSEL
-884 TALANAFGTFGKE
+884 TAMANALGQFGKE
-897 FQEIG
+897 FQDIG
-902 ELTGSETIKKIGG
+902 EATGSETMKKIGG
-915 GISAVTEEAKGIAT
+915 GIQTITDEAKDLAT
-929 DMLTGL
+929 DMLVGL
-935 LVGGTVGGPVGGAVG
+935 LIAGPVGALVGGVLGATG
-950 AAIGGAVGVTKSLLK
+950 SILK

-973 DWESYNDMMDR
+973 DWEAYNDMMDR

-1020 LIQEQTEAARRMGNA
+1020 LIQEQTEAARRMGNV

-1082 QLRKLY
+1082 RLRKLY

-1104 GDFYDIIMR
+1104 GDFYDIVMR

-1132 TFRSFDDV
+1132 TFSSFDDV

-1202 LDTLRSEYMNIVNDA
+1202 LETLRTEYMNIVNDA
-1217 INERNQIAAALGFK
+1217 INERNQIADALGFK

-1294 FQLYEMNERLGK
+1294 FQLYEINDRLGK

>member
-21 KDADELVRIFQN
+21 KDADELVRIFRS

-63 KGIADELKVKIK
+63 KGIADELKAKIK

-98 VMASE
+98 VMVSE

-181 RKQLESAKKEG
+181 RKQLDSVKKEA

-198 MGDVQRAIQS
+198 MGDVQRAIKS
-208 EANDTGKFSA
+208 EANDTGRFSA

-240 GVSEEDAEK
+240 GVSEENAEK

-339 LFLFAKRSDAA
+339 LFLFAKRSDDT

-410 KDAFRSLGL
+410 KDAFRALGL
-419 EIASTAEAES
+419 EITSTAEAES

-502 RDGAYFDATQY
+502 ARDGAYFDASSY
-513 FVIDDVAQQK
+513 YVIDDAAQQK

-530 KNKQRSDAY
+530 KNKQRADAY

-557 SRYLK
+557 SKYLK
-562 QTGYAYAGDTNKRTG
+562 QTGYAYAGDTSKSTG
-577 TTNKTTTNKT
+577 KTNKITTNKT

-603 ARIAKADELRDLLY
+603 ARIAQADELRDLLY

-628 NESEKRRKTLELNYR
+628 DESEKRRKTLELNYQ

-677 LTTDQQNAMNAIR
+677 LTTDQQNAINAIR

-700 RQLIDKQEKE
+700 RKLIDKQEKE

-724 NYTQKRIAIVN
+724 DYTQKRIAIVN

-761 GELDA
+761 GALDA

-779 YDDTANK
+779 YEDTANK
-786 TVAQLRKVKK
+786 TVAQLRKIKK
-796 EAAELLAWLQSGKY
+796 EAAELLAWLQSGKF
-810 DDTKGKLFGITADQF
+810 DEAKGKLFGITAEQF
-825 ASLKENKELQK
+825 ASLKDNEELQK

-846 EAADSAE
+846 EAANSAE
-853 PSLGKFG
+853 PLLVKFG
-860 EAVKNLFSKGGFT
+860 DSVKNLFSKDGFN
-873 PENIQAFCSEL
+873 PKNIQKFCSEL

-902 ELTGSETIKKIGG
+902 EATGSETIKKIGG
-915 GISAVTEEAKGIAT
+915 GISAVADEAKGIAT

-935 LVGGTVGGPVGGAVG
+935 LIGGTLG
-950 AAIGGAVGVTKSLLK
+950 AAIGGVIGLTKSLLK
-965 GIFSIGGY
+965 GIFSIGGF
-973 DWESYNDMMDR
+973 DWEAYNDMMDR

-1052 NRNMSDTAKGQAIGA
+1052 TRNMSDTAKGQAIGA

-1156 DFSEDMEDNFQNAI
+1156 DFSEDMEENFQNAI

-1202 LDTLRSEYMNIVNDA
+1202 LETLRSEYMNIVNDA
-1217 INERNQIAAALGFK
+1217 INERNQIADALGFK

-1306 IEQNTARL
+1306 IEQNTASL

>member
-48 IGGGLRNSNDAQRAF
+48 IGGGLRNSNDAQRAL
-63 KGIADELKVKIK
+63 KGIADELKAKIK

-110 SLKKELAAEQQELAK
+110 SLKKELAAEQQELTK

-339 LFLFAKRSDAA
+339 LFLFAKRSDDA

-410 KDAFRSLGL
+410 KDAFRALGL
-419 EIASTAEAES
+419 EITSTAEAES

-458 EKYKQAFEEESQV
+458 EKYKQAFEEESEV

-478 IVSKDVYDRTPSW
+478 IVSKDVYDKTPSW

-502 RDGAYFDATQY
+502 RDGAYFDATKY
-513 FVIDDVAQQK
+513 YVIDDAAQQK
-523 AFDEQRK
+523 AFDEQRR

-557 SRYLK
+557 RRYLK
-562 QTGYAYAGDTNKRTG
+562 QTGYAYAGDASKKTGNKV
-577 TTNKTTTNKT
+577 TTNKT

-603 ARIAKADELRDLLY
+603 ARIAQADELRDLLY

-628 NESEKRRKTLELNYR
+628 DESEKRRKTLELNYR

-663 ALAKDKNADVENIG
+663 ALAQDKNADVSNIG
-677 LTTDQQNAMNAIR
+677 LTTEQQNAINAIR

-724 NYTQKRIAIVN
+724 DYTQKRIAIVN

-746 EGERKMAKAKGDEAL
+746 EGERKMAKAKGNEAL
-761 GELDA
+761 GELDV
-766 DFVKKNAKVIVAL
+766 DFVKKNAKVIVEL
-779 YDDTANK
+779 YEDTANK

-796 EAAELLAWLQSGKY
+796 EAAELLAWIQSGKY
-810 DDTKGKLFGITADQF
+810 DEAKGKLFGITADQF
-825 ASLKENKELQK
+825 ASLKDNKELQK

-846 EAADSAE
+846 EAANSAE
-853 PSLGKFG
+853 PLLGKFG

-884 TALANAFGTFGKE
+884 TALSNAFGTFGKE
-897 FQEIG
+897 FQDIG
-902 ELTGSETIKKIGG
+902 EATGSETIKKIGG
-915 GISAVTEEAKGIAT
+915 GISTVTDEVKGIAT
-929 DMLTGL
+929 DMLAGL

-1156 DFSEDMEDNFQNAI
+1156 DFSEDMEENFQNAI

-1202 LDTLRSEYMNIVNDA
+1202 LETLRTEYMNIVNDA
-1217 INERNQIAAALGFK
+1217 INERNQIADALGFK

-1294 FQLYEMNERLGK
+1294 FQLYEINERLGK

>member
-21 KDADELVRIFQN
+21 KDADELVRIFQS

-63 KGIADELKVKIK
+63 KGIADELKAKIK

-103 RQKSNVA
+103 RQKNNVA
-110 SLKKELAAEQQELAK
+110 SLKKELTAEQQELTK

-240 GVSEEDAEK
+240 GVSEKDAEK

-339 LFLFAKRSDAA
+339 LFLFAKRSDDA

-361 ERGKKVQEAYT
+361 ERSKKVQEAYT

-384 SFQRLRTMYNALG
+384 SFQRLRTMYNSLG

-419 EIASTAEAES
+419 EITSTAEAES

-502 RDGAYFDATQY
+502 RDGAYFDATKY
-513 FVIDDVAQQK
+513 YVIDDAAQQK

-530 KNKQRSDAY
+530 KNKQRADAY

-603 ARIAKADELRDLLY
+603 ARIAQADELRDLLY

-628 NESEKRRKTLELNYR
+628 DESEKRRKTLELNYQ

-663 ALAKDKNADVENIG
+663 ALAKDKNADVSNIG
-677 LTTDQQNAMNAIR
+677 LTTEQQNAMNAVR
-690 EAIQKRYNYE
+690 DAIQKRYNYE

-724 NYTQKRIAIVN
+724 DYTQKRIAIMN

-761 GELDA
+761 GELDV

-779 YDDTANK
+779 YEDTANK

-796 EAAELLAWLQSGKY
+796 EAAELLAWIQSGKY
-810 DDTKGKLFGITADQF
+810 DEAKGKLFGITADQF
-825 ASLKENKELQK
+825 ASLKDDKELQK

-853 PSLGKFG
+853 PAITKFG
-860 EAVKNLFSKGGFT
+860 NALKKTFSKGGFT
-873 PENIQAFCSEL
+873 PESIQAFCSEL

-929 DMLTGL
+929 DMITGL
-935 LVGGTVGGPVGGAVG
+935 MIGGPVG
-950 AAIGGAVGVTKSLLK
+950 AAIGGVLGATVSLLK

-973 DWESYNDMMDR
+973 DWEAYNDMMDR

-1145 EMLTD
+1145 DMLTD
-1150 MGKDAK
+1150 IGKDAK

-1202 LDTLRSEYMNIVNDA
+1202 LETLRSEYMNIVNDA
-1217 INERNQIAAALGFK
+1217 INERNQIADALGFK

-1294 FQLYEMNERLGK
+1294 FQLYEINDRLGK

>member
-21 KDADELVRIFQN
+21 KDADELVRIFQS

-63 KGIADELKVKIK
+63 KGIADELKAKIK

-103 RQKSNVA
+103 RQKNNVA
-110 SLKKELAAEQQELAK
+110 SLKKELTAEQQELTK

-130 AEVGEQQIA
+130 ADVGEQQIA

-249 VQAQIQAGL
+249 VQAQIQSGL

-339 LFLFAKRSDAA
+339 LFLFAKRSDDA

-384 SFQRLRTMYNALG
+384 SFQRLRTMYNSLG

-419 EIASTAEAES
+419 EITSTAEAES

-458 EKYKQAFEEESQV
+458 EKYKQAFEEESQAV
-471 KAPKQWK
+471 SAPKKWK
-478 IVSKDVYDRTPSW
+478 EVSRSTYDTTPVW
-491 KRRKEDKTIYR
+491 KRRKSEKTIYSGI
-502 RDGAYFDATQY
+502 DVVDATKY
-513 FVIDDVAQQK
+513 YVIDDAAQQK

-530 KNKQRSDAY
+530 KNKQRADAY

-577 TTNKTTTNKT
+577 TTNKATTNKT

-603 ARIAKADELRDLLY
+603 ARIAQADELRDLLY

-628 NESEKRRKTLELNYR
+628 DESEKRRKTLELNYR

-651 QMREMAEKNKSE
+651 QMREMAEKNKSD
-663 ALAKDKNADVENIG
+663 ALAKDKNADVSNIG
-677 LTTDQQNAMNAIR
+677 LTTEQQNAMNAIR

-724 NYTQKRIAIVN
+724 DYTQKRIAIIN

-746 EGERKMAKAKGDEAL
+746 DGERKMAKAKGDEAL
-761 GELDA
+761 GELDVN
-766 DFVKKNAKVIVAL
+766 FVKKNAKVIVSL
-779 YDDTANK
+779 YEDTANK
-786 TVAQLRKVKK
+786 TVAQLRKVKR
-796 EAAELLAWLQSGKY
+796 EAAELLAWIQSGKY
-810 DDTKGKLFGITADQF
+810 DEAKGKLFGITADQF
-825 ASLKENKELQK
+825 TSLKDNKELQK

-846 EAADSAE
+846 EAADNAE
-853 PSLGKFG
+853 PLLVKFG
-860 EAVKNLFSKGGFT
+860 DSVKNLFSKDGFNH
-873 PENIQAFCSEL
+873 ENIQAFCSEL

-915 GISAVTEEAKGIAT
+915 GISEITEEAKGIAT

-935 LVGGTVGGPVGGAVG
+935 LIGGPVG
-950 AAIGGAVGVTKSLLK
+950 AAIGGVLGLTKSLLK

-973 DWESYNDMMDR
+973 DWEAYNDMMDR

-1020 LIQEQTEAARRMGNA
+1020 LIQEQTEAARRMGNV

-1132 TFRSFDDV
+1132 TFSSFDDV

-1170 IRTFVYSKYQA
+1170 IRTFVYSKYQS
-1181 KLKAFYERWADAMKG
+1181 KLKSFYERWADAMKG

-1202 LDTLRSEYMNIVNDA
+1202 LETLRTEYMNIVNDA
-1217 INERNQIAAALGFK
+1217 INERNQIADALGFK

-1279 SLNNMGYLEDIAKNT
+1279 SLNNMGYLEDISKNT
-1294 FQLYEMNERLGK
+1294 FQLYEINERLGK

>member
-21 KDADELVRIFQN
+21 KDADELVRIFQS

-63 KGIADELKVKIK
+63 KGIAEELKAKIK

-103 RQKSNVA
+103 RQKNNVA
-110 SLKKELAAEQQELAK
+110 SLKKELTAEQQELTK

-166 TMSDEQRKSD
+166 TMTDEQRKSD

-240 GVSEEDAEK
+240 GVSEKDAEK

-339 LFLFAKRSDAA
+339 LFLFAKRSDDA

-384 SFQRLRTMYNALG
+384 SFQRLRTMYNSLG

-419 EIASTAEAES
+419 EITSTAEAES

-478 IVSKDVYDRTPSW
+478 IVSKDVYDKTPSW

-502 RDGAYFDATQY
+502 RDGAYFDATKY
-513 FVIDDVAQQK
+513 YVIDDAAQQK
-523 AFDEQRK
+523 AFDEQRR

-557 SRYLK
+557 RRYLK
-562 QTGYAYAGDTNKRTG
+562 QTGYAYAGDASKGTG
-577 TTNKTTTNKT
+577 TTNKTTTTNKT

-603 ARIAKADELRDLLY
+603 ARIAQADELRDLLY

-628 NESEKRRKTLELNYR
+628 DESEKRRKTLELNYQ

-651 QMREMAEKNKSE
+651 QMREMAEKNKSD
-663 ALAKDKNADVENIG
+663 ALAKDKNADVSNIG
-677 LTTDQQNAMNAIR
+677 LTTEQQNAMNAVR

-724 NYTQKRIAIVN
+724 DYTQKRIAIIN

-746 EGERKMAKAKGDEAL
+746 EGERKMAKAKGDDAL
-761 GELDA
+761 GELDVNFA
-766 DFVKKNAKVIVAL
+766 KKNAKVIVAL
-779 YDDTANK
+779 FEDTANK

-796 EAAELLAWLQSGKY
+796 EAAELLAWIQSGKY
-810 DDTKGKLFGITADQF
+810 DEEKGKLFGITADQF
-825 ASLKENKELQK
+825 ASLKDDKELQK

-853 PSLGKFG
+853 PAINKFG
-860 EAVKNLFSKGGFT
+860 NTLKKTFSKGGFT

-902 ELTGSETIKKIGG
+902 DLTGSETIKKIGG

-929 DMLTGL
+929 DMITGL
-935 LVGGTVGGPVGGAVG
+935 LIGGPVG

-973 DWESYNDMMDR
+973 DWEAYNDMMDR

-996 DKKKEYISE
+996 DKKKEYISD

-1020 LIQEQTEAARRMGNA
+1020 LIREQTEAARRMGNA

-1145 EMLTD
+1145 DMLTD

-1156 DFSEDMEDNFQNAI
+1156 DFSEDIEDNFHNAI

-1202 LDTLRSEYMNIVNDA
+1202 LETLRTEYMNIVNDA
-1217 INERNQIAAALGFK
+1217 INERNQIADALGFK

>member
-21 KDADELVRIFQN
+21 KDADELVRIFQS

-63 KGIADELKVKIK
+63 KGIADELKAKIK

-103 RQKSNVA
+103 RQKNNVA
-110 SLKKELAAEQQELAK
+110 SLKKELTAEQQELTK

-240 GVSEEDAEK
+240 GVSEKDAEK

-339 LFLFAKRSDAA
+339 LFLFAKRSDDA

-419 EIASTAEAES
+419 EITSTAEAES

-502 RDGAYFDATQY
+502 RDGAYFDATKY

-523 AFDEQRK
+523 AFDEQRR

-562 QTGYAYAGDTNKRTG
+562 QTGYAYVGDTNKRTG

-603 ARIAKADELRDLLY
+603 ARIAQADELRDLLY

-628 NESEKRRKTLELNYR
+628 DESEKRRKTLELNYQ

-651 QMREMAEKNKSE
+651 QMREMAEKNKSD
-663 ALAKDKNADVENIG
+663 ALAKDKNADVSNIG
-677 LTTDQQNAMNAIR
+677 LTTEQQNAMNAIR

-724 NYTQKRIAIVN
+724 DYTQKRIAIMN

-746 EGERKMAKAKGDEAL
+746 EGERKMAKEKGNEAL
-761 GELDA
+761 GELDV

-779 YDDTANK
+779 YEDTANK

-796 EAAELLAWLQSGKY
+796 EAVELLAWIQSGKY
-810 DDTKGKLFGITADQF
+810 DEAKGKLFGITEDQF
-825 ASLKENKELQK
+825 ASLKDNKELQK
-836 EITELIRKFG
+836 EITDGIAGIG
-846 EAADSAE
+846 EAADNAE
-853 PSLGKFG
+853 PSIIKFCDTLR
-860 EAVKNLFSKGGFT
+860 KTFSDGGFT
-873 PENIQAFCSEL
+873 AKNIQALSSEL
-884 TALANAFGTFGKE
+884 TAMANALGQFGKE
-897 FQEIG
+897 FQDIG
-902 ELTGSETIKKIGG
+902 EATGSETMKKIGG

-935 LVGGTVGGPVGGAVG
+935 MIGGPVG
-950 AAIGGAVGVTKSLLK
+950 AAIGGAVGVTKSLIK

-973 DWESYNDMMDR
+973 DWEAYNDMMDR

-1156 DFSEDMEDNFQNAI
+1156 DFSDDMEENFQNAI

-1202 LDTLRSEYMNIVNDA
+1202 LETLRSEYMNIVNDA
-1217 INERNQIAAALGFK
+1217 INERNQIADALGFK

-1279 SLNNMGYLEDIAKNT
+1279 SLNNMGYLEDISKNT
-1294 FQLYEMNERLGK
+1294 FQLYEINERLGK

>member
-21 KDADELVRIFQN
+21 KDADELVRIFQS

-63 KGIADELKVKIK
+63 KGIAEELKAKIK
-75 SQAAAVQS
+75 SQAAVVQS

-103 RQKSNVA
+103 RQKNNVA
-110 SLKKELAAEQQELAK
+110 SLKKELTAEQQELTK

-166 TMSDEQRKSD
+166 TMTDEQRKSD

-208 EANDTGKFSA
+208 NANDTGKFSA

-227 SSATALTGAMELL
+227 SSATALTGAMELF
-240 GVSEEDAEK
+240 GVSEKDAEK

-339 LFLFAKRSDAA
+339 LFLFAKRSDDA

-384 SFQRLRTMYNALG
+384 SFQRLRTMYNSLG

-419 EIASTAEAES
+419 EITSTAEAES

-502 RDGAYFDATQY
+502 RDGAYFDATKY
-513 FVIDDVAQQK
+513 FVIDDAAQQK
-523 AFDEQRK
+523 AFNEQRK
-530 KNKQRSDAY
+530 KNKQRADAY

-544 EFIKKQVEQEKQA
+544 SFIKQQVEQEKQA
-557 SRYLK
+557 RRYLK

-577 TTNKTTTNKT
+577 TTNKATTNKT

-603 ARIAKADELRDLLY
+603 ARIAQADELRDLLY

-628 NESEKRRKTLELNYR
+628 DESEKRRKTLELNYQ

-651 QMREMAEKNKSE
+651 QMREMAEKNKSD
-663 ALAKDKNADVENIG
+663 AIAKDKNADVSNIG
-677 LTTDQQNAMNAIR
+677 LTTEQQNAMNAVR

-724 NYTQKRIAIVN
+724 DYTQKRIAIMN

-761 GELDA
+761 GELDV

-779 YDDTANK
+779 YEDTANK
-786 TVAQLRKVKK
+786 TVAQLRKLKK
-796 EAAELLAWLQSGKY
+796 EAVELLAWIQSGKY
-810 DDTKGKLFGITADQF
+810 DDAKGGLFGITEDQF
-825 ASLKENKELQK
+825 ASLKDNKELQK
-836 EITELIRKFG
+836 EITELIHKFG

-853 PSLGKFG
+853 PAITKFG
-860 EAVKNLFSKGGFT
+860 NALKKTFSKGGFT

-915 GISAVTEEAKGIAT
+915 GISAITEEAKGVAT
-929 DMLTGL
+929 DMLTGAL
-935 LVGGTVGGPVGGAVG
+935 IGGPVG
-950 AAIGGAVGVTKSLLK
+950 AAIGGAVGLTKSLLK

-973 DWESYNDMMDR
+973 DWEAYNDMMDR

-1020 LIQEQTEAARRMGNA
+1020 LIREQTEAARRMGNA

-1052 NRNMSDTAKGQAIGA
+1052 NRNMSETAKGQAIGA

-1120 LESVADTLNERL
+1120 LESLADTLNERL

-1202 LDTLRSEYMNIVNDA
+1202 LETLRSEYMNIVNDA
-1217 INERNQIAAALGFK
+1217 INERNQIADALGFK

-1294 FQLYEMNERLGK
+1294 FQLYEINDRLGK

>member
-21 KDADELVRIFQN
+21 KDADELVRIFQS

-63 KGIADELKVKIK
+63 KGIADELKAKIK

-103 RQKSNVA
+103 RQKNNVA
-110 SLKKELAAEQQELAK
+110 SLKKELTAEQQELTK

-166 TMSDEQRKSD
+166 TMTDEQRKSD

-249 VQAQIQAGL
+249 VQAQIQSGL

-339 LFLFAKRSDAA
+339 LFLFAKRSDDA

-419 EIASTAEAES
+419 EITSTAEAES

-502 RDGAYFDATQY
+502 RDGAYFDATKY
-513 FVIDDVAQQK
+513 FVIDDAAQQK

-530 KNKQRSDAY
+530 KNKQRADVY

-544 EFIKKQVEQEKQA
+544 SFIKQQVEQEKQA
-557 SRYLK
+557 SRYIK

-603 ARIAKADELRDLLY
+603 ARIAQADELRDLLY

-628 NESEKRRKTLELNYR
+628 DESEKRRKTLELNYQ

-663 ALAKDKNADVENIG
+663 ALAKDKNADVSNIG
-677 LTTDQQNAMNAIR
+677 LTTEQQNAMNAVR

-724 NYTQKRIAIVN
+724 DYTQKRIAIMN

-746 EGERKMAKAKGDEAL
+746 EGERKMAKAKGNEAL
-761 GELDA
+761 GELDV

-779 YDDTANK
+779 YEDTANK

-796 EAAELLAWLQSGKY
+796 EAVELLAWIQSGKY
-810 DDTKGKLFGITADQF
+810 DEAKGKLFGITEDQF
-825 ASLKENKELQK
+825 ASLKDNKELQK
-836 EITELIRKFG
+836 EITDGIAGIG
-846 EAADSAE
+846 EAADNAE
-853 PSLGKFG
+853 PSIIKFG
-860 EAVKNLFSKGGFT
+860 NTLRKTFSDGGFT
-873 PENIQAFCSEL
+873 AKNIQALSSEL
-884 TALANAFGTFGKE
+884 TAMANALGQFGKE
-897 FQEIG
+897 FQDIG
-902 ELTGSETIKKIGG
+902 EATGSETMKKIGG
-915 GISAVTEEAKGIAT
+915 GIQTITDEAKDLAT
-929 DMLTGL
+929 DMLVGL
-935 LVGGTVGGPVGGAVG
+935 LIAGPVGALVGGVLGATG
-950 AAIGGAVGVTKSLLK
+950 SILK

-973 DWESYNDMMDR
+973 DWEAYNDMMDR

-1020 LIQEQTEAARRMGNA
+1020 LIQEQTDAARRMGNV

-1075 ILQMSSE
+1075 ILRMSSE

-1202 LDTLRSEYMNIVNDA
+1202 LETLRSEYMNIVNDA
-1217 INERNQIAAALGFK
+1217 INERNQIADALGFK

-1294 FQLYEMNERLGK
+1294 FQLYEINDRLGK

>member
-21 KDADELVRIFQN
+21 KDADELVRIFQS

-63 KGIADELKVKIK
+63 KGIAEELKAKIK
-75 SQAAAVQS
+75 SQAAVVQS

-103 RQKSNVA
+103 RQKNNVA
-110 SLKKELAAEQQELAK
+110 SLKKELTAEQQELTK

-192 GDLADI
+192 GELADI

-249 VQAQIQAGL
+249 VQAQIQSGL

-339 LFLFAKRSDAA
+339 LFLFAKRSDDA

-384 SFQRLRTMYNALG
+384 SFQRLRTMYNSLG
-397 NDMAA
+397 NDMSA

-419 EIASTAEAES
+419 EITSTADAES

-502 RDGAYFDATQY
+502 RDGAYFDATKY

-530 KNKQRSDAY
+530 KNKQRADAY

-544 EFIKKQVEQEKQA
+544 SFIKQQVEQEKQA
-557 SRYLK
+557 RRYLK
-562 QTGYAYAGDTNKRTG
+562 QTGYAYAGDTNKKTG
-577 TTNKTTTNKT
+577 TTNKATTNKT

-603 ARIAKADELRDLLY
+603 ARIAQADELRDLLY

-628 NESEKRRKTLELNYR
+628 DESEKRRKTLELNYK

-651 QMREMAEKNKSE
+651 QMREMAEKNKSD
-663 ALAKDKNADVENIG
+663 ALAKDKNADVSNIG
-677 LTTDQQNAMNAIR
+677 LTTEQQNAMNAVR

-724 NYTQKRIAIVN
+724 DYTQKRIAIVN

-761 GELDA
+761 GELDV
-766 DFVKKNAKVIVAL
+766 DFVKKNAKVIVEL
-779 YDDTANK
+779 YEDTANK

-796 EAAELLAWLQSGKY
+796 EAAELLAWIQSGKY
-810 DDTKGKLFGITADQF
+810 DEAKGKLFGITEDQF
-825 ASLKENKELQK
+825 ASLKDNKELQK
-836 EITELIRKFG
+836 EITDGIAGIG
-846 EAADSAE
+846 EAADNAE
-853 PSLGKFG
+853 PSIIKFG
-860 EAVKNLFSKGGFT
+860 NTLKKTFSDGGFT
-873 PENIQAFCSEL
+873 AKNIQALSSEL
-884 TALANAFGTFGKE
+884 TEMANALGQFGKD

-902 ELTGSETIKKIGG
+902 EATGSETMKKIGG

-929 DMLTGL
+929 DMLVGL
-935 LVGGTVGGPVGGAVG
+935 LIGGPVGAV
-950 AAIGGAVGVTKSLLK
+950 IGGAVGVTMSLLK

-1020 LIQEQTEAARRMGNA
+1020 LIQEQTEAARRMGNV

-1052 NRNMSDTAKGQAIGA
+1052 NRNMSETAKGQAIGA

-1170 IRTFVYSKYQA
+1170 IRTFVYSKYQS

-1202 LDTLRSEYMNIVNDA
+1202 LETLRSEYMNIVNDA
-1217 INERNQIAAALGFK
+1217 INERNQIADALGFK

-1279 SLNNMGYLEDIAKNT
+1279 SLNNMGYLEDISKNT
-1294 FQLYEMNERLGK
+1294 FQLYEINERLGK